1 MTNVSYSKTNSV
13 KKLYLFLF
21 FCITSITYAQNIRLE
36 GVIQDIGKS
45 PLEMANV
52 MAVNQATKAM
62 DGYAITTDK
71 GKYVLNLKP
80 NTAYVIKLSY
90 LGMQNKEVTV
100 TTLSENMV
108 QNITMESGG
117 IELDGVEIVRE
128 MPVSIKGDTIVY
140 NADSFKTG
148 EERKLEDV
156 FKKLPGFEVMAD
168 GQVQVEGKKVAKLF
182 VNGKPFMEGD
192 TKLGSKNIPSD
203 AVDKIQVM
211 RNFNEVSQ
219 MKGLENNNDD
229 IALNIKLKKGKDKF
243 WFGDVSGGLANDKGY
258 IFNPKL
264 FYYSPKTSINSIVN
278 LNTIGEVSLT
288 SADFFRITGGARN
301 TIGRSGTTLNLN
313 RNFFGL
319 SGGDNVAK
327 ASDKFGAL
335 NLNHS
340 VSKKWTLLGFAAYSA
355 TFNQSITNSER
366 GIFEPNTTNIATLEN
381 RKNKTDSKNNAF
393 IAKFGSKYK
402 ANDNFQLDYDAFF
415 RKNDQQDV
423 DNSQT
428 DFSSMNN
435 GSMVSNSNT
444 VIAFQKQAPV
454 SFNQSLNL
462 FYTQNPKST
471 WVIEMQ
477 HQYEDED
484 PFYNPQLSVNPYQN
498 STSQDPNDPSAVF
511 VNENTLNIEQ
521 SRFVKT
527 NKLDA
532 KVDYYYQISNKS
544 ILNLTVGNTNAFQ
557 TYNSSILQILE
568 DNSVNPVEQTAYN
581 NDVRYTFNDVFLGV
595 HYKFIVGKFTFNPG
609 FAIHQYNTNNQQ
621 FANPFQLNFTR
632 FLPDMFARWD
642 LKKSENVTYNFN
654 VRNGFNDV
662 NSLVEGNIF
671 TNFNSIARGNA
682 QLENSLV
689 TSHRL
694 NYSKYNLYNFTTIFG
709 NIAYTTTKNPVVNGI
724 SFQSIYSTSDRL
736 NLDAENE
743 SVNGNLFYSKSFQK
757 YYKATAGINASWN
770 KNFVLNRRVVNGNT
784 QEFIQG
790 IENVNHG
797 YNLALAT
804 QFKKYPNIDLGYR
817 INFSE
822 QASTRFTTQTPSV
835 KLNYYFLNGLNI
847 NWDYSFNRFKNETTG
862 VANNFKIMTASLNYI
877 KKDSKFEYRIQANN
891 LLNTRSRLNNTFSVN
906 GFNANENIILP
917 RFVTF
922 ILKYNI

>member
-1 MTNVSYSKTNSV
+1 MKKILLFIALVLGSISYG
-13 KKLYLFLF
+13 
-21 FCITSITYAQNIRLE
+21 QNIKVE
-36 GVIQDIGKS
+36 GVIQDISKA

-62 DGYAITTDK
+62 DAYAITTDK
-71 GKYVLNLKP
+71 GKYSLNLKP
-80 NTAYVIKLSY
+80 NSTYVIKLSY
-90 LGMQNKEVTV
+90 LGMQNKEITVVTKA
-100 TTLSENMV
+100 ENMM

-140 NADSFKTG
+140 NTDSFKTG

-168 GQVQVEGKKVAKLF
+168 GQVQVEGKKVTKLF
-182 VNGKPFMEGD
+182 VNGKPFMDGD

-203 AVDKIQVM
+203 AVDKVQVL

-243 WFGDVSGGLANDKGY
+243 WFGDVSAGLANDKGY
-258 IFNPKL
+258 IFNPKV

-278 LNTIGEVSLT
+278 LNNIGEVSLT
-288 SADFFRITGGARN
+288 SADFFRINGGARN

-327 ASDKFGAL
+327 ASDKFGTL
-335 NLNHS
+335 NINHS
-340 VSKKWTLLGFAAYSA
+340 VSKKWTLTGFAAYSS
-355 TFNQSITNSER
+355 TFNHSITNSDR

-381 RKNKTDSKNNAF
+381 RKNSTDSRNNAF
-393 IAKFGSKYK
+393 ISKVGSKYK
-402 ANDNFQLDYDAFF
+402 ANDNFQLDYDVFF

-423 DNSQT
+423 DNSQSN
-428 DFSSMNN
+428 FSSFAN
-435 GSMVSNSNT
+435 GNSFNSSNT
-444 VIAFQKQAPV
+444 VIAFQNQAPV

-462 FYTQNPKST
+462 FYTQNPKNT
-471 WVIEMQ
+471 WVIEVQ

-498 STSQDPNDPSAVF
+498 NSSQDPNDPSAVF
-511 VNENTLNIEQ
+511 VNENSLNIEQ

-527 NKLDA
+527 NKVDA
-532 KVDYYYQISNKS
+532 KADYYYQISNKS
-544 ILNLTVGNTNAFQ
+544 ILNVTAGNSNAFQ
-557 TYNSSILQILE
+557 TYNSSLLQILE
-568 DNSVNPVEQTAYN
+568 DKSVNPVEQAAYN
-581 NDVRYTFNDVFLGV
+581 NDVRYAFNDVFLGL

-609 FAIHQYNTNNQQ
+609 FSIHQYNTNNQQ
-621 FANPFQLNFTR
+621 FGTRYQLNFSR

-642 LKKSENVTYNFN
+642 LKKSENITYNFN
-654 VRNGFNDV
+654 VRNGFNDI
-662 NSLVEGNIF
+662 NSLVEGFIF
-671 TNFNSIARGNA
+671 TNFNSIARGNS
-682 QLENSLV
+682 QLQNSLV

-709 NIAYTTTKNPVVNGI
+709 NISYTTTKDPVVNGI

-743 SVNGNLFYSKSFQK
+743 NLNGNLFYSKSFKK
-757 YYKATAGINASWN
+757 YYKVTGGINAGWN
-770 KNFVLNRRVVNGNT
+770 KNFVLNRKVANGAT

-790 IENVNHG
+790 IENVNHS
-797 YNLALAT
+797 YNLAFAT

-822 QASTRFTTQTPSV
+822 QASNKFTTQTPTV
-835 KLNYYFLNGLNI
+835 KLNYYFLNGLNV
-847 NWDYSFNRFKNETTG
+847 NWDYSFNRFKNETSGLT
-862 VANNFKIMTASLNYI
+862 NDFEIMTASINYI

-891 LLNTRSRLNNTFSVN
+891 LLNTRSRLNNSFSVN
-906 GFNANENIILP
+906 GFNANETIILP

>member
-1 MTNVSYSKTNSV
+1 MKNILLFVALVLGSISYS
-13 KKLYLFLF
+13 
-21 FCITSITYAQNIRLE
+21 QNVRFE
-36 GVIQDIGKS
+36 GIIQDVGKL

-62 DGYAITTDK
+62 DAYAITTDN

-80 NTAYVIKLSY
+80 NTPYVIKLSY
-90 LGMQNKEVTV
+90 LGMQNKEITIA
-100 TTLSENMV
+100 TQSENMI
-108 QNITMESGG
+108 QNVTMESGG

-192 TKLGSKNIPSD
+192 TKLGSKNIPAD
-203 AVDKIQVM
+203 AIDKVQVL

-243 WFGDVSGGLANDKGY
+243 WFGDVSGGLANNKGY

-278 LNTIGEVSLT
+278 LNNIGEVSLT

-301 TIGRSGTTLNLN
+301 TIGRSGTTLTLN

-327 ASDKFGAL
+327 ASDKFGTL
-335 NLNHS
+335 NINHS
-340 VSKKWTLLGFAAYSA
+340 VSKKWTLTGFAAYSS
-355 TFNQSITNSER
+355 TYNQSITNSER

-381 RKNKTDSKNNAF
+381 RKNRTDARNNAF
-393 IAKFGSKYK
+393 ISKLGSKYK
-402 ANDNFQLDYDAFF
+402 ANDNFQLDYDVFF

-423 DNSQT
+423 DNSQS
-428 DFSSMNN
+428 DFSSSAN
-435 GSMVSNSNT
+435 GTPFNSSNT
-444 VIAFQKQAPV
+444 VIAFQKQAPA

-498 STSQDPNDPSAVF
+498 SSSQDPNDPSAVF
-511 VNENTLNIEQ
+511 VNESSLNIEQ

-532 KVDYYYQISNKS
+532 KVDYYYQITNKS
-544 ILNLTVGNTNAFQ
+544 IFNVTAGNTNAFQ
-557 TYNSSILQILE
+557 SYNSSILQILQ
-568 DNSVNPVEQTAYN
+568 NNTINPVEEDAYN
-581 NDVRYTFNDVFLGV
+581 NDVRYSFNDVFLGL
-595 HYKFIVGKFTFNPG
+595 HYKFIAGKFTFNPG
-609 FAIHQYNTNNQQ
+609 FSIHQYNTNNTQ
-621 FANPFQLNFTR
+621 FGNPFQLNFSR

-642 LKKSENVTYNFN
+642 LRKSENLTYNFN
-654 VRNGFNDV
+654 VKNGFNDV
-662 NSLVEGNIF
+662 NSLVEGYIF
-671 TNFNSIARGNA
+671 ASFNSIARGNA
-682 QLENSLV
+682 QLENSLI

-694 NYSKYNLYNFTTIFG
+694 SYSKYNLYNFTTIFG
-709 NIAYTTTKNPVVNGI
+709 NVAYTTTKNPVVNGI
-724 SFQSIYSTSDRL
+724 LFQSIYSTSDRL

-743 SVNGNLFYSKSFQK
+743 NLNGNLFYSKSFRK
-757 YYKATAGINASWN
+757 YYKVTGGINASWN
-770 KNFVLNRRVVNGNT
+770 KNFVLNRRSLNGNT

-790 IENVNHG
+790 IENVNHS

-822 QASTRFTTQTPSV
+822 QAANSFTTQTPTV

-891 LLNTRSRLNNTFSVN
+891 LLNTKSRLNNTFSVN

>member
-1 MTNVSYSKTNSV
+1 MKNILLFVALVLGSISYS
-13 KKLYLFLF
+13 
-21 FCITSITYAQNIRLE
+21 QNVRFE
-36 GVIQDIGKS
+36 GIIQDVGKL

-62 DGYAITTDK
+62 DAYAITTDN

-80 NTAYVIKLSY
+80 NTPYVIKLSY
-90 LGMQNKEVTV
+90 LGMQNKEITIA
-100 TTLSENMV
+100 TQSENMI
-108 QNITMESGG
+108 QNVTMESGG

-192 TKLGSKNIPSD
+192 TKLGSKNIPAD
-203 AVDKIQVM
+203 AIDKVQVL

-243 WFGDVSGGLANDKGY
+243 WFGDVSGGLANNKGY

-278 LNTIGEVSLT
+278 LNNIGEVSLT

-301 TIGRSGTTLNLN
+301 TIGRSGTTLTLN

-327 ASDKFGAL
+327 ASDKFGTL
-335 NLNHS
+335 NINHS
-340 VSKKWTLLGFAAYSA
+340 VSKKWTLTGFAAYSS
-355 TFNQSITNSER
+355 TYNQSITNSER

-381 RKNKTDSKNNAF
+381 RKNRTDARNNAF
-393 IAKFGSKYK
+393 ISKLGSKYK
-402 ANDNFQLDYDAFF
+402 ANDNFQLDYDVFF

-423 DNSQT
+423 DNSQS
-428 DFSSMNN
+428 DFSSSAN
-435 GSMVSNSNT
+435 GTPFNSSNT
-444 VIAFQKQAPV
+444 VIAFQKQAPA

-498 STSQDPNDPSAVF
+498 SSSQDPNDPSAVF
-511 VNENTLNIEQ
+511 VNESSLNIEQ

-532 KVDYYYQISNKS
+532 KVDYYYQITNKS
-544 ILNLTVGNTNAFQ
+544 IFNVTAGNTNAFQ
-557 TYNSSILQILE
+557 SYNSSILQILQ
-568 DNSVNPVEQTAYN
+568 NNTINPVEEDAYN
-581 NDVRYTFNDVFLGV
+581 NDVRYSFNDVFLGL
-595 HYKFIVGKFTFNPG
+595 HYKFIAGKFTFNPG
-609 FAIHQYNTNNQQ
+609 FSIHQYNTNNTQ
-621 FANPFQLNFTR
+621 FGNPFQLNFSR

-642 LKKSENVTYNFN
+642 LRKSENLTYNFN
-654 VRNGFNDV
+654 VKNGFNDV
-662 NSLVEGNIF
+662 NSLVEGYIF
-671 TNFNSIARGNA
+671 ASFNSIARGNA
-682 QLENSLV
+682 QLENSLI

-694 NYSKYNLYNFTTIFG
+694 SYSKYNLYNFTTIFG
-709 NIAYTTTKNPVVNGI
+709 NVAYTTTKNPVVNGI
-724 SFQSIYSTSDRL
+724 LFQSIYSTSDRL

-743 SVNGNLFYSKSFQK
+743 NLNGNLFYSKSFQK
-757 YYKATAGINASWN
+757 YYKVTGGINASWN
-770 KNFVLNRRVVNGNT
+770 KNFVLNRRSLNGNT

-790 IENVNHG
+790 IENVNHS

-822 QASTRFTTQTPSV
+822 QAANSFTTQTPTV

-891 LLNTRSRLNNTFSVN
+891 LLNTKSRLNNTFSVN

>member
-1 MTNVSYSKTNSV
+1 M
-13 KKLYLFLF
+13 KKIFLFLLLF
-21 FCITSITYAQNIRLE
+21 ACSVSFAQTVKLE
-36 GVIQDIGKS
+36 GLVTDSKS
-45 PLEMANV
+45 GVLEMANV
-52 MAVNQATKAM
+52 MAVNQTTKAM
-62 DGYAITTDK
+62 DAYAITTDK
-71 GKYVLNLKP
+71 GKYVLNLKS
-80 NTAYVIKLSY
+80 NTNYVIKLSY
-90 LGMQNKEVTV
+90 LGMQNKEITVVTKA
-100 TTLSENMV
+100 ENMM

-140 NADSFKTG
+140 NTDSFKTG

-168 GQVQVEGKKVAKLF
+168 GQVQVEGKKVTKLF
-182 VNGKPFMEGD
+182 VNGKPFMDGD

-203 AVDKIQVM
+203 AVDKVQVL

-243 WFGDVSGGLANDKGY
+243 WFGDVSAGLANNKGY
-258 IFNPKL
+258 VFNPKV

-278 LNTIGEVSLT
+278 LNNIGEVSLT
-288 SADFFRITGGARN
+288 SADFFRINGGARN
-301 TIGRSGTTLNLN
+301 TIGRSGTSLNLN

-327 ASDKFGAL
+327 ANDKFGTL
-335 NLNHS
+335 NVNHS
-340 VSKKWTLLGFAAYSA
+340 VSKKWTLTGFAAYSS
-355 TFNQSITNSER
+355 TFNQSITNSDR

-381 RKNKTDSKNNAF
+381 RKNKTDSRNNAF
-393 IAKFGSKYK
+393 ISKVGSKYK
-402 ANDNFQLDYDAFF
+402 ANDNFQLDYDVFF

-423 DNSQT
+423 NNSQSN
-428 DFSSMNN
+428 FSSFAN
-435 GSMVSNSNT
+435 GSSFSSSNT
-444 VIAFQKQAPV
+444 VMAFQNQAPV

-471 WVIEMQ
+471 WVIEVQ

-498 STSQDPNDPSAVF
+498 SSSQDPNDPSAVF
-511 VNENTLNIEQ
+511 VNENSLNIEQ

-527 NKLDA
+527 NKVDA
-532 KVDYYYQISNKS
+532 KADYYYQISNKS
-544 ILNLTVGNTNAFQ
+544 ILNVTAGNSNAFQ
-557 TYNSSILQILE
+557 TYNSSLLQILE
-568 DNSVNPVEQTAYN
+568 DKSVNPVEQAAYN
-581 NDVRYTFNDVFLGV
+581 NDVRYAFNDVFLGL
-595 HYKFIVGKFTFNPG
+595 HYKFMVGKFTFNPG
-609 FAIHQYNTNNQQ
+609 FSVHQYNTNNQQ
-621 FANPFQLNFTR
+621 LGNPYQLNFSR

-642 LKKSENVTYNFN
+642 LKKSENITYNFN
-654 VRNGFNDV
+654 VQNGFNDI
-662 NSLVEGNIF
+662 NSLVEGYIF
-671 TNFNSIARGNA
+671 TNFNSIAKGNS
-682 QLENSLV
+682 QLQNSLV

-709 NIAYTTTKNPVVNGI
+709 NISYTTTKDPVVNGI

-743 SVNGNLFYSKSFQK
+743 NLNGNLFYSKSFKK
-757 YYKATAGINASWN
+757 YYKVTGGVNASWN
-770 KNFVLNRRVVNGNT
+770 KNFVLNRRVANGTT

-790 IENVNHG
+790 IENVNHS
-797 YNLALAT
+797 YNLAFAT

-822 QASTRFTTQTPSV
+822 QASNKFITQTPTV
-835 KLNYYFLNGLNI
+835 KLNYYFLNGLNV

-862 VANNFKIMTASLNYI
+862 LTNDFEIMTASLNYI

-891 LLNTRSRLNNTFSVN
+891 LLNTRSRLNNSFSVN
-906 GFNANENIILP
+906 GFNANETIILP

>member
-1 MTNVSYSKTNSV
+1 MKNILLFVALVLGSISYS
-13 KKLYLFLF
+13 
-21 FCITSITYAQNIRLE
+21 QNVRFE
-36 GVIQDIGKS
+36 GIIQDVGKL

-62 DGYAITTDK
+62 DAYAITTDN

-80 NTAYVIKLSY
+80 NTPYVIKLSY
-90 LGMQNKEVTV
+90 LGMQNKEITIA
-100 TTLSENMV
+100 TQSENMI
-108 QNITMESGG
+108 QNVTMESGG

-192 TKLGSKNIPSD
+192 TKLGSKNIPAD
-203 AVDKIQVM
+203 AIDKVQVL

-243 WFGDVSGGLANDKGY
+243 WFGDVSGGLANNKGY

-278 LNTIGEVSLT
+278 LNNIGEVSLT

-301 TIGRSGTTLNLN
+301 TIGRSGTTLTLN

-327 ASDKFGAL
+327 ASDKFGTL
-335 NLNHS
+335 NINHS
-340 VSKKWTLLGFAAYSA
+340 VSKKWTLTGFAAYSS
-355 TFNQSITNSER
+355 TYNQSITNSER

-381 RKNKTDSKNNAF
+381 RKNRTDARNNAF
-393 IAKFGSKYK
+393 ISKLGSKYK
-402 ANDNFQLDYDAFF
+402 ANDNFQLDYDVFF

-423 DNSQT
+423 DNSQS
-428 DFSSMNN
+428 DFSSSAN
-435 GSMVSNSNT
+435 GTPFNSSNT
-444 VIAFQKQAPV
+444 VIAFQKQAPA

-498 STSQDPNDPSAVF
+498 SSSQDPNDPSAVF
-511 VNENTLNIEQ
+511 VNESSLNIEQ

-532 KVDYYYQISNKS
+532 KVDYYYQITNKS
-544 ILNLTVGNTNAFQ
+544 IFNVTAGNTNAFQ
-557 TYNSSILQILE
+557 SYNSSILQILQ
-568 DNSVNPVEQTAYN
+568 NNTINPVEEDAYN
-581 NDVRYTFNDVFLGV
+581 NDVRYSFNDVFLGL
-595 HYKFIVGKFTFNPG
+595 HYKFIAGKFTFNPG
-609 FAIHQYNTNNQQ
+609 FSIHQYNTNNTQ
-621 FANPFQLNFTR
+621 FGNPFQLNFSR

-642 LKKSENVTYNFN
+642 LRKSENLTYNFN
-654 VRNGFNDV
+654 VKNGFNDV
-662 NSLVEGNIF
+662 NSLVEGYIF
-671 TNFNSIARGNA
+671 ASFNSIARGNA
-682 QLENSLV
+682 QLENSLI

-694 NYSKYNLYNFTTIFG
+694 SYSKYNLYNFTTIFG
-709 NIAYTTTKNPVVNGI
+709 NVAYTTTKNPVVNGI
-724 SFQSIYSTSDRL
+724 LFQSIYSTSDRL

-743 SVNGNLFYSKSFQK
+743 NLNGNLFYSKSFQK
-757 YYKATAGINASWN
+757 YYKVTGGINASWN
-770 KNFVLNRRVVNGNT
+770 KNFVLNRRLINGNT

-790 IENVNHG
+790 IENVNHS

-822 QASTRFTTQTPSV
+822 QAANSFTTQTPTV

-891 LLNTRSRLNNTFSVN
+891 LLNTKSRLNNTFSVN

>member
-1 MTNVSYSKTNSV
+1 MKNILLFVILFLASISYS
-13 KKLYLFLF
+13 
-21 FCITSITYAQNIRLE
+21 QNIRFE
-36 GVIQDIGKS
+36 GLILDNARM

-62 DGYAITTDK
+62 DAYAITTDK
-71 GKYVLNLKP
+71 GKFVLNLKG
-80 NTAYVIKLSY
+80 NTDYVIKLSY
-90 LGMQNKEVTV
+90 IGMQNKEVAV
-100 TTLSENMV
+100 TTQVENII
-108 QNITMESGG
+108 QNITMEAGG

-128 MPVSIKGDTIVY
+128 MPVSIKGDTIIY

-156 FKKLPGFEVMAD
+156 FKKLPGFEVLAD
-168 GQVQVEGKKVAKLF
+168 GQIQVEGKRVAKLF
-182 VNGKPFMEGD
+182 VDGKPFMEGD

-203 AVDKIQVM
+203 AVDKIQVL

-229 IALNIKLKKGKDKF
+229 IALNIRLKKGKDKF

-258 IFNPKL
+258 IINPKL

-278 LNTIGEVSLT
+278 FNNIGEVSLT

-301 TIGRSGTTLNLN
+301 TIGRSGTTLTLN

-327 ASDKFGAL
+327 ASDKFGTL
-335 NLNHS
+335 NINQS
-340 VSKKWTLLGFAAYSA
+340 FSKKWNVTGFAAYSS
-355 TFNQSITNSER
+355 TFNRSITNSER
-366 GIFEPNTTNIATLEN
+366 AIFQPNTTEIATLEN
-381 RKNKTDSKNNAF
+381 RNNRTDSRNNAF
-393 IAKFGSKYK
+393 ISKLGSKYK
-402 ANDNFQLDYDAFF
+402 ANDNFQLDYDVFF
-415 RKNDQQDV
+415 RKNGQEEN

-428 DFSSMNN
+428 NFNSINN
-435 GSMVSNSNT
+435 GTTFNSSNS
-444 VIAFQKQAPV
+444 IISFQKQDPV
-454 SFNQSLNL
+454 AFNQSLNL
-462 FYTQNPKST
+462 FYTQSPKST

-498 STSQDPNDPSAVF
+498 STSSNPDDPSNIF
-511 VNENTLNIEQ
+511 VNENTLNIQQ

-527 NKLDA
+527 NKIDA
-532 KVDYYYQISNKS
+532 KIDYYYQVSNKS
-544 ILNLTVGNTNAFQ
+544 IFNVTLGNTNAFQ
-557 TYNSSILQILE
+557 SYNSSILQILQ
-568 DNSVNPVEQTAYN
+568 DNTVNPIEQEAYN
-581 NDVRYTFNDVFLGV
+581 NDVRYNFNDLFLGL
-595 HYKFIVGKFTFNPG
+595 HYKFILGKFTFNPG
-609 FAIHQYNTNNQQ
+609 FSVHQYNTNNSQ
-621 FANPFQLNFTR
+621 FSTPFQLNFSR

-642 LKKSENVTYNFN
+642 LKKSENLTYNFN
-654 VRNGFNDV
+654 VKNGFNDV
-662 NSLVEGNIF
+662 NSLVEGYIF
-671 TNFNSIARGNA
+671 TNFNSIARGNS

-689 TSHRL
+689 TTHRL
-694 NYSKYNLYNFTTIFG
+694 AYSKYNLYNFTTIFG
-709 NIAYTTTKNPVVNGI
+709 NVAYTTTKNPVVNGI
-724 SFQSIYSTSDRL
+724 LFQSIYSTSDRL

-743 SVNGNLFYSKSFQK
+743 NLNGNLFYSKSFKK
-757 YYKATAGINASWN
+757 YYKVTGGINASWN
-770 KNFVLNRRVVNGNT
+770 KNFVLNRRLISGNV

-822 QASTRFTTQTPSV
+822 QAATIFTTQTPNV

-862 VANNFKIMTASLNYI
+862 IANNFKIMTASLNYI
-877 KKDSKFEYRIQANN
+877 KKDTKFEYRIQANN
-891 LLNTRSRLNNTFSVN
+891 LLNTRSRLNNTFNVN
-906 GFNANENIILP
+906 GYNASENFILP
-917 RFVTF
+917 RFVTL

>member
-1 MTNVSYSKTNSV
+1 MKNILLVLMLFFVSFSYS
-13 KKLYLFLF
+13 
-21 FCITSITYAQNIRLE
+21 QNIRFE
-36 GVIQDIGKS
+36 GLILDDKKM

-62 DGYAITTDK
+62 DAYAITTDK
-71 GKYVLNLKP
+71 GKFVLNLKAK
-80 NTAYVIKLSY
+80 TDYIIKLSY
-90 LGMQNKEVTV
+90 IGMKNKEVAI
-100 TTLSENMV
+100 TTLAENLI
-108 QNITMESGG
+108 QNITMEAGG

-128 MPVSIKGDTIVY
+128 MPVSIKGDTIIY

-156 FKKLPGFEVMAD
+156 FKKLPGFEVLPD
-168 GQVQVEGKKVAKLF
+168 GQIQVEGKKVAKLF
-182 VNGKPFMEGD
+182 VDGKPFMEGD

-243 WFGDVSGGLANDKGY
+243 WFGDVSGGVANDKGY
-258 IFNPKL
+258 IINPKL

-278 LNTIGEVSLT
+278 FNNIGEISLT

-301 TIGRSGTTLNLN
+301 TIGRSGTTLTLN

-327 ASDKFGAL
+327 ASDKFGTL
-335 NLNHS
+335 NINQS
-340 VSKKWTLLGFAAYSA
+340 FSKKWNVTGFAAYSS
-355 TFNQSITNSER
+355 TFNRSITNSER
-366 GIFEPNTTNIATLEN
+366 AIFQPNTTEIATLEN
-381 RKNKTDSKNNAF
+381 RNNRTDSRNNAF
-393 IAKFGSKYK
+393 ISKLGSKYK
-402 ANDNFQLDYDAFF
+402 ASDNFQLDYDVFF
-415 RKNDQQDV
+415 RKNGQEEN

-428 DFSSMNN
+428 NFNSINN
-435 GSMVSNSNT
+435 GVAFNSSNS
-444 VIAFQKQAPV
+444 IISFQKQDPIA
-454 SFNQSLNL
+454 FNQSLNL
-462 FYTQNPKST
+462 FYTQSPKST

-498 STSQDPNDPSAVF
+498 STSSNPDDPSNIF
-511 VNENTLNIEQ
+511 INENALNIQQ

-527 NKLDA
+527 NKIDA
-532 KVDYYYQISNKS
+532 KIDYYFQVSNKS
-544 ILNLTVGNTNAFQ
+544 IFNVTLGNTNAFQ
-557 TYNSSILQILE
+557 SYNSSILQILE
-568 DNSVNPVEQTAYN
+568 GNTVNPVEQNAYN
-581 NDVRYTFNDVFLGV
+581 NDVRYNFNDLFLGL
-595 HYKFIVGKFTFNPG
+595 HYKFILGKFTFNPG
-609 FAIHQYNTNNQQ
+609 FSVHQYNTNNTQ
-621 FANPFQLNFTR
+621 FSTPFQLNFSR

-642 LKKSENVTYNFN
+642 LKKSENLTYNFN
-654 VRNGFNDV
+654 VKNGFNDV
-662 NSLVEGNIF
+662 NSLVEGYIF
-671 TNFNSIARGNA
+671 TNFNSIARGNS

-689 TSHRL
+689 TTHRL
-694 NYSKYNLYNFTTIFG
+694 AYSKYNLYNFVTIFG
-709 NIAYTTTKNPVVNGI
+709 NVAYTTTKNPVVNGI
-724 SFQSIYSTSDRL
+724 LFQSIYSTSDRL

-743 SVNGNLFYSKSFQK
+743 NLNGNLFYSKSFKK
-757 YYKATAGINASWN
+757 YYKVTGGINASWN
-770 KNFVLNRRVVNGNT
+770 KNFVLNRRLISGNV

-804 QFKKYPNIDLGYR
+804 QYKKYPNIDLGYR

-822 QASTRFTTQTPSV
+822 QAATLFTTQTPNV
-835 KLNYYFLNGLNI
+835 KLNYYFLNGLNV

-891 LLNTRSRLNNTFSVN
+891 LLNTRSRLNNTFNVN
-906 GFNANENIILP
+906 GYNASENVILP

>member
-1 MTNVSYSKTNSV
+1 MRKILVLIALVVVSIS
-13 KKLYLFLF
+13 
-21 FCITSITYAQNIRLE
+21 YAQNIRVE
-36 GVIQDIGKS
+36 GVVQDKAKL

-52 MAVNQATKAM
+52 MAVNQTTKAM
-62 DGYAITTDK
+62 DAYTITTDK
-71 GKYVLNLKP
+71 GKFTLNLKA
-80 NTAYVIKLSY
+80 NTTYVIKLSY

-100 TTLSENMV
+100 TTLAENME

-140 NADSFKTG
+140 NTDSFKTG

-168 GQVQVEGKKVAKLF
+168 GQVQVEGKKVSKLF

-203 AVDKIQVM
+203 AVDKVQVL

-229 IALNIKLKKGKDKF
+229 IAINIKLKKGKDKF
-243 WFGDVSGGLANDKGY
+243 WFGDVSAGLANDKGY
-258 IFNPKL
+258 IFNPKI

-278 LNTIGEVSLT
+278 LNNIGEVSLT
-288 SADFFRITGGARN
+288 SQDFFRITGGARN
-301 TIGRSGTTLNLN
+301 TIGRNGTTLTLN

-340 VSKKWTLLGFAAYSA
+340 VSKKWTLSGFAAYSS

-415 RKNDQQDV
+415 RKNDQQDI

-428 DFSSMNN
+428 NFSSMNN
-435 GSMVSNSNT
+435 GSMLSNSNT
-444 VIAFQKQAPV
+444 VIAFQKQAPA

-462 FYTQNPKST
+462 FFTQNPKST
-471 WVIEMQ
+471 WVLEMQ

-498 STSQDPNDPSAVF
+498 ATSQNPNDPSAVF
-511 VNENTLNIEQ
+511 INEKTLNIEQ
-521 SRFVKT
+521 SRFVTT

-532 KVDYYYQISNKS
+532 KIDYFYQISNKS
-544 ILNLTVGNTNAFQ
+544 ILNVTAGNTNAFQ
-557 TYNSSILQILE
+557 SYNSSILQILQ
-568 DNSVNPVEQTAYN
+568 DQTVNPVEQAAYN
-581 NDVRYTFNDVFLGV
+581 NDVRYRFNDVFLGL
-595 HYKFIVGKFTFNPG
+595 HYKFIAGKFTFNPG
-609 FAIHQYNTNNQQ
+609 FSVHQYNTTNEQ
-621 FANPFQLNFTR
+621 FGTPFRLNFNR
-632 FLPDMFARWD
+632 LLPDMFARWD
-642 LKKSENVTYNFN
+642 LKKSENLTYNFN
-654 VRNGFNDV
+654 VKNGFNDV
-662 NSLVEGNIF
+662 NALVEGYVF
-671 TNFNSIARGNA
+671 TNFNSIARGNS
-682 QLENSLV
+682 QLENSLI

-709 NIAYTTTKNPVVNGI
+709 GIGYTNTKNPVVNGI
-724 SFQSIYSTSDRL
+724 LFQSIYSTSDRL

-743 SVNGNLFYSKSFQK
+743 NLNGNAFYSKSFQK
-757 YYKATAGINASWN
+757 YYKLTAGINANWN
-770 KNFVLNRRVVNGNT
+770 RNFVLNRRLVNGNT

-797 YNLALAT
+797 YNLAFAT
-804 QFKKYPNIDLGYR
+804 QFKKYPNVDLGYR

-822 QASTRFTTQTPSV
+822 QAANRFTTQTPTV
-835 KLNYYFLNGLNI
+835 KLNYYFLNGLNV
-847 NWDYSFNRFKNETTG
+847 NWDYAFNRFKNEKTG
-862 VANNFKIMTASLNYI
+862 LANDFKIMTASLNYI
-877 KKDSKFEYRIQANN
+877 KKDAKFEYRIQANN
-891 LLNTRSRLNNTFSVN
+891 LLNTRSRLNNSFNVN

-922 ILKYNI
+922 VVKYNL

>member
-1 MTNVSYSKTNSV
+1 M
-13 KKLYLFLF
+13 KKIFLFLLLF
-21 FCITSITYAQNIRLE
+21 ACSVSFAQTVKLE
-36 GVIQDIGKS
+36 GLVTDSKS
-45 PLEMANV
+45 GVLEMANV
-52 MAVNQATKAM
+52 MAVNQTTKAM
-62 DGYAITTDK
+62 DAYAITTDK
-71 GKYVLNLKP
+71 GKYVLNLKS
-80 NTAYVIKLSY
+80 NTNYVIKLSY
-90 LGMQNKEVTV
+90 LGMQNKEITVVTKA
-100 TTLSENMV
+100 ENMM

-140 NADSFKTG
+140 NTDSFKTG

-168 GQVQVEGKKVAKLF
+168 GQVQVEGKKVTKLF
-182 VNGKPFMEGD
+182 VNGKPFMDGD

-203 AVDKIQVM
+203 AVDKVQVL

-243 WFGDVSGGLANDKGY
+243 WFGDVSAGLANNKGY
-258 IFNPKL
+258 VFNPKV

-278 LNTIGEVSLT
+278 LNNIGEVSLT
-288 SADFFRITGGARN
+288 SADFFRINGGARN
-301 TIGRSGTTLNLN
+301 TIGRSGTSLNLN

-327 ASDKFGAL
+327 ANDKFGTL
-335 NLNHS
+335 NVNHS
-340 VSKKWTLLGFAAYSA
+340 VSKKWTLTGFAAYSS
-355 TFNQSITNSER
+355 TFNQSITNSDR

-381 RKNKTDSKNNAF
+381 RKNKTDSRNNAF
-393 IAKFGSKYK
+393 ISKVGSKYK
-402 ANDNFQLDYDAFF
+402 ANDNFQLDYDVFF

-423 DNSQT
+423 NNSQSN
-428 DFSSMNN
+428 FSSFAN
-435 GSMVSNSNT
+435 GSSFSSSNT
-444 VIAFQKQAPV
+444 VMAFQNQAPV

-471 WVIEMQ
+471 WVIEVQ

-498 STSQDPNDPSAVF
+498 SSSQDPNDPSAVF
-511 VNENTLNIEQ
+511 VNENSLNIEQ

-527 NKLDA
+527 NKVDA
-532 KVDYYYQISNKS
+532 KADYYYQISNKS
-544 ILNLTVGNTNAFQ
+544 ILNVTAGNSNAFQ
-557 TYNSSILQILE
+557 TYNSSLLQILE
-568 DNSVNPVEQTAYN
+568 DKSVNPVEQAAYN
-581 NDVRYTFNDVFLGV
+581 NDVRYAFNDVFLGL
-595 HYKFIVGKFTFNPG
+595 HYKFMVGKFTFNPG
-609 FAIHQYNTNNQQ
+609 FSVHQYNTNNQQ
-621 FANPFQLNFTR
+621 LGNPYQLNFSR

-642 LKKSENVTYNFN
+642 LKKSENITYNFN
-654 VRNGFNDV
+654 VQNGFNDI
-662 NSLVEGNIF
+662 NSLVEGYIF
-671 TNFNSIARGNA
+671 TNFNSIAKGNS
-682 QLENSLV
+682 QLQNSLV

-709 NIAYTTTKNPVVNGI
+709 NISYTTTKDPVVNGI

-743 SVNGNLFYSKSFQK
+743 NLNGNLFYSKSFKK
-757 YYKATAGINASWN
+757 YYKVTGGVNASWN
-770 KNFVLNRRVVNGNT
+770 KNFVLNRRVTSGTT

-790 IENVNHG
+790 IENVNHS
-797 YNLALAT
+797 YNLAFAT

-822 QASTRFTTQTPSV
+822 QASNKFITQTPTV
-835 KLNYYFLNGLNI
+835 KLNYYFLNGLNV

-862 VANNFKIMTASLNYI
+862 LTNDFEIMTASLNYI

-891 LLNTRSRLNNTFSVN
+891 LLNTRSRLNNSFSVN
-906 GFNANENIILP
+906 GFNANETIILP

>member
-1 MTNVSYSKTNSV
+1 MKNILLFVALVLGSISYS
-13 KKLYLFLF
+13 
-21 FCITSITYAQNIRLE
+21 QNVRFE
-36 GVIQDIGKS
+36 GIIQDVGKL

-62 DGYAITTDK
+62 DAYAITTDN

-80 NTAYVIKLSY
+80 NTPYVIKLSY
-90 LGMQNKEVTV
+90 LGMQNKEITIA
-100 TTLSENMV
+100 TQSENMI
-108 QNITMESGG
+108 QNVTMESGG

-192 TKLGSKNIPSD
+192 TKLGSKNIPAD
-203 AVDKIQVM
+203 AIDKVQVL

-243 WFGDVSGGLANDKGY
+243 WFGDVSGGLANNKGY

-278 LNTIGEVSLT
+278 LNNIGEVSLT

-301 TIGRSGTTLNLN
+301 TIGRSGTTLTVN

-327 ASDKFGAL
+327 ASDKFGTL
-335 NLNHS
+335 NINHS
-340 VSKKWTLLGFAAYSA
+340 VSKKWTLTGFAAYSS
-355 TFNQSITNSER
+355 TYNQSITNSER

-381 RKNKTDSKNNAF
+381 RKNRTDARNNAF
-393 IAKFGSKYK
+393 ISKLGSKYK
-402 ANDNFQLDYDAFF
+402 ANDNFQLDYDVFF

-423 DNSQT
+423 DNSQS
-428 DFSSMNN
+428 DFSSSAN
-435 GSMVSNSNT
+435 GTPFNSSNT
-444 VIAFQKQAPV
+444 VIAFQKQAPA

-498 STSQDPNDPSAVF
+498 SSSQDPNDPSAVF
-511 VNENTLNIEQ
+511 VNESSLNIEQ

-532 KVDYYYQISNKS
+532 KVDYYYQITNKS
-544 ILNLTVGNTNAFQ
+544 IFNVTAGNTNAFQ
-557 TYNSSILQILE
+557 SYNSSILQILQ
-568 DNSVNPVEQTAYN
+568 NNTINPVEEDAYN
-581 NDVRYTFNDVFLGV
+581 NDVRYSFNDVFLGL
-595 HYKFIVGKFTFNPG
+595 HYKFIAGKFTFNPG
-609 FAIHQYNTNNQQ
+609 FSIHQYNTNNTQ
-621 FANPFQLNFTR
+621 FGNPFQLNFSR

-642 LKKSENVTYNFN
+642 LRKSENLTYNFN
-654 VRNGFNDV
+654 VKNGFNDV
-662 NSLVEGNIF
+662 NSLVEGYIF
-671 TNFNSIARGNA
+671 ASFNSIARGNA
-682 QLENSLV
+682 QLENSLI

-694 NYSKYNLYNFTTIFG
+694 SYSKYNLYNFTTIFG
-709 NIAYTTTKNPVVNGI
+709 NVAYTTTKNPVVNGI
-724 SFQSIYSTSDRL
+724 LYQSIYSTSDRL

-743 SVNGNLFYSKSFQK
+743 NLNGNLFYSKSFRK
-757 YYKATAGINASWN
+757 YYKVTGGINASWN
-770 KNFVLNRRVVNGNT
+770 KNFVLNRRSLNGNT

-790 IENVNHG
+790 IENVNHS

-822 QASTRFTTQTPSV
+822 QAANSFTTQTPTV

-891 LLNTRSRLNNTFSVN
+891 LLDTKSRLNNTFSVN

>member
-1 MTNVSYSKTNSV
+1 MKNILLVVMLFFVSFSYS
-13 KKLYLFLF
+13 
-21 FCITSITYAQNIRLE
+21 QNIRFE
-36 GVIQDIGKS
+36 GLILDDKKM

-52 MAVNQATKAM
+52 MAVNQSTKAM
-62 DGYAITTDK
+62 DAYAITTDK
-71 GKYVLNLKP
+71 GKFVLNLKAK
-80 NTAYVIKLSY
+80 TDYIIKLSY
-90 LGMQNKEVTV
+90 IGMKNKEVAI
-100 TTLSENMV
+100 TTLAENLI
-108 QNITMESGG
+108 QNITMEAGG

-128 MPVSIKGDTIVY
+128 MPVSIKGDTIIY

-156 FKKLPGFEVMAD
+156 FKKLPGFEVLPD
-168 GQVQVEGKKVAKLF
+168 GQIQVEGKKVAKLF
-182 VNGKPFMEGD
+182 VDGKPFMEGD

-258 IFNPKL
+258 IINPKL

-278 LNTIGEVSLT
+278 FNNIGEISLT

-301 TIGRSGTTLNLN
+301 TIGRSGTTLTLN

-327 ASDKFGAL
+327 ASDKFGTL
-335 NLNHS
+335 NINQS
-340 VSKKWTLLGFAAYSA
+340 FSKKWNVTGFAAYSS
-355 TFNQSITNSER
+355 TFNRSITNSER
-366 GIFEPNTTNIATLEN
+366 AIFQPNTTEIATLEN
-381 RKNKTDSKNNAF
+381 RNNRTDSRNNAF
-393 IAKFGSKYK
+393 ISKLGSKYK
-402 ANDNFQLDYDAFF
+402 ASDNFQLDYDVFF
-415 RKNDQQDV
+415 RKNGQEEN

-428 DFSSMNN
+428 NFNSINN
-435 GSMVSNSNT
+435 GVAFNSSNS
-444 VIAFQKQAPV
+444 IISFQKQDPIA
-454 SFNQSLNL
+454 FNQSLNL
-462 FYTQNPKST
+462 FYTQSPKST

-498 STSQDPNDPSAVF
+498 STSSNPDDPSNIF
-511 VNENTLNIEQ
+511 INENALNIQQ

-527 NKLDA
+527 NKIDA
-532 KVDYYYQISNKS
+532 KIDYYFQVSNKS
-544 ILNLTVGNTNAFQ
+544 IFNVTLGNTNAFQ
-557 TYNSSILQILE
+557 SYNSSILQILE
-568 DNSVNPVEQTAYN
+568 GNTVNPIEQNAYN
-581 NDVRYTFNDVFLGV
+581 NDVRYNFNDLFLGL
-595 HYKFIVGKFTFNPG
+595 HYKFILGKFTFNPG
-609 FAIHQYNTNNQQ
+609 FSVHQYNTNNTQ
-621 FANPFQLNFTR
+621 FSTPFQLNFSR

-642 LKKSENVTYNFN
+642 LKKSENLTYNFN
-654 VRNGFNDV
+654 VKNGFNDV
-662 NSLVEGNIF
+662 NSLVEGYIF
-671 TNFNSIARGNA
+671 TNFNSIARGNS

-689 TSHRL
+689 TTHRL
-694 NYSKYNLYNFTTIFG
+694 AYSKYNLYNFVTIFG
-709 NIAYTTTKNPVVNGI
+709 NVAYTTTKNPVVNGI
-724 SFQSIYSTSDRL
+724 LFQSIYSTSDRL

-743 SVNGNLFYSKSFQK
+743 NLNGNLFYSKSFKK
-757 YYKATAGINASWN
+757 YYKVTGGINASWN
-770 KNFVLNRRVVNGNT
+770 KNFVLNRRLISGNV

-804 QFKKYPNIDLGYR
+804 QYKKYPNIDLGYR

-822 QASTRFTTQTPSV
+822 QAATLFTTQTPNV
-835 KLNYYFLNGLNI
+835 KLNYYFLNGLNV

-891 LLNTRSRLNNTFSVN
+891 LLNTRSRLNNTFNVN
-906 GFNANENIILP
+906 GYNANENVILP

>member
-1 MTNVSYSKTNSV
+1 MKNILLFVALVLGSISYS
-13 KKLYLFLF
+13 
-21 FCITSITYAQNIRLE
+21 QNVRFE
-36 GVIQDIGKS
+36 GIIQDVGKL

-62 DGYAITTDK
+62 DAYAITTDN

-80 NTAYVIKLSY
+80 NTPYVIKLSY
-90 LGMQNKEVTV
+90 LGMQNKEITIA
-100 TTLSENMV
+100 TQSENMI
-108 QNITMESGG
+108 QNVTMESGG

-192 TKLGSKNIPSD
+192 TKLGSKNIPAD
-203 AVDKIQVM
+203 AIDKVQVL

-243 WFGDVSGGLANDKGY
+243 WFGDVSGGLANNKGY

-278 LNTIGEVSLT
+278 LNNIGEVSLT

-301 TIGRSGTTLNLN
+301 TIGRSGTTLTLN

-327 ASDKFGAL
+327 ASDKFGTL
-335 NLNHS
+335 NINHS
-340 VSKKWTLLGFAAYSA
+340 VSKKWTLTGFAAYSS
-355 TFNQSITNSER
+355 TYNQSITNSER

-381 RKNKTDSKNNAF
+381 RKNRTDSRNNAF
-393 IAKFGSKYK
+393 ISKLGSKYK
-402 ANDNFQLDYDAFF
+402 ANDNFQLDYDVFF

-423 DNSQT
+423 DNSQS
-428 DFSSMNN
+428 DFSSSAN
-435 GSMVSNSNT
+435 GTPFNSSNT
-444 VIAFQKQAPV
+444 VIAFQKQAPA

-498 STSQDPNDPSAVF
+498 SSSQDPNDPSAVF
-511 VNENTLNIEQ
+511 VNESSLNIEQ

-527 NKLDA
+527 NKFDA
-532 KVDYYYQISNKS
+532 KVDYYYQITNKS
-544 ILNLTVGNTNAFQ
+544 IFNVTAGNTNAFQ
-557 TYNSSILQILE
+557 SYNSSILQILQ
-568 DNSVNPVEQTAYN
+568 NNTINPVEEDAYN
-581 NDVRYTFNDVFLGV
+581 NDVRYSFNDVFLGL
-595 HYKFIVGKFTFNPG
+595 HYKFIAGKFTFNPG
-609 FAIHQYNTNNQQ
+609 FSIHQYNTNNTQ
-621 FANPFQLNFTR
+621 FGNPFQLNFSR

-642 LKKSENVTYNFN
+642 LKKSENLTYNFN
-654 VRNGFNDV
+654 VKNGFNDV
-662 NSLVEGNIF
+662 NSLVEGYIF

-682 QLENSLV
+682 QLENSLI

-694 NYSKYNLYNFTTIFG
+694 SYSKYNLYNFTTIFG
-709 NIAYTTTKNPVVNGI
+709 NVSYTTTKNPVVNGI
-724 SFQSIYSTSDRL
+724 LFQSIYSTSDRL

-743 SVNGNLFYSKSFQK
+743 NLNGNLFYSKSFQK
-757 YYKATAGINASWN
+757 YYKVTGGINASWN
-770 KNFVLNRRVVNGNT
+770 KNFVLNRRSLNGNT

-790 IENVNHG
+790 IENVNHS

-822 QASTRFTTQTPSV
+822 QAANSFTTQTPTV

-891 LLNTRSRLNNTFSVN
+891 LLDTKSRLNNTFSVN

>member
-1 MTNVSYSKTNSV
+1 MKNILFVIMLFFVSFSYS
-13 KKLYLFLF
+13 
-21 FCITSITYAQNIRLE
+21 QNIRFE
-36 GVIQDIGKS
+36 GLILDDKKM

-52 MAVNQATKAM
+52 MAVNQSTKAM
-62 DGYAITTDK
+62 DAYAITTDK
-71 GKYVLNLKP
+71 GKFVLNLKAK
-80 NTAYVIKLSY
+80 TDYIIKLSY
-90 LGMQNKEVTV
+90 IGMKNKEVAI
-100 TTLSENMV
+100 TTLAENLI
-108 QNITMESGG
+108 QNITMEAGG

-128 MPVSIKGDTIVY
+128 MPVSIKGDTIIY

-156 FKKLPGFEVMAD
+156 FKKLPGFEVLPD
-168 GQVQVEGKKVAKLF
+168 GQIQVEGKKVAKLF
-182 VNGKPFMEGD
+182 VDGKPFMEGD
-192 TKLGSKNIPSD
+192 TQLGSKNIPSD

-243 WFGDVSGGLANDKGY
+243 WFGDVSGGVANDKGY
-258 IFNPKL
+258 IINPKL

-278 LNTIGEVSLT
+278 FNNIGEVSLT

-301 TIGRSGTTLNLN
+301 TIGRSGTTLTLN

-327 ASDKFGAL
+327 ASDKFGTL
-335 NLNHS
+335 NINQS
-340 VSKKWTLLGFAAYSA
+340 FSKKWNVTGFAAYSS
-355 TFNQSITNSER
+355 TFNRSITNSER
-366 GIFEPNTTNIATLEN
+366 AIFQPNTTEIATLEN
-381 RKNKTDSKNNAF
+381 RNNRTDSRNNAF
-393 IAKFGSKYK
+393 ISKLGSKYK
-402 ANDNFQLDYDAFF
+402 ASDNFQLDYDVFF
-415 RKNDQQDV
+415 RKNGQEEN

-428 DFSSMNN
+428 NFNSINN
-435 GSMVSNSNT
+435 GVAFNSSNS
-444 VIAFQKQAPV
+444 IISFQKQDPIA
-454 SFNQSLNL
+454 FNQSLNL
-462 FYTQNPKST
+462 FYTQSPKST

-498 STSQDPNDPSAVF
+498 STSSNPDDPSNIF
-511 VNENTLNIEQ
+511 INENALNIQQ

-527 NKLDA
+527 NKIDA
-532 KVDYYYQISNKS
+532 KIDYYFQVSNKS
-544 ILNLTVGNTNAFQ
+544 IFNVTLGNTNAFQ
-557 TYNSSILQILE
+557 SYNSSILQILE
-568 DNSVNPVEQTAYN
+568 GNTVNPIEQNAYN
-581 NDVRYTFNDVFLGV
+581 NDVRYNFNDLFLGL
-595 HYKFIVGKFTFNPG
+595 HYKFILGKFTFNPG
-609 FAIHQYNTNNQQ
+609 FSVHQYNTNNTQ
-621 FANPFQLNFTR
+621 FSTPFQLNFSR

-642 LKKSENVTYNFN
+642 LKKSENLTYNFN
-654 VRNGFNDV
+654 VKNGFNDV
-662 NSLVEGNIF
+662 NSLVEGYIF
-671 TNFNSIARGNA
+671 TNFNSIARGNS

-689 TSHRL
+689 TTHRL
-694 NYSKYNLYNFTTIFG
+694 AYSKYNLYNFVTIFG
-709 NIAYTTTKNPVVNGI
+709 NVAYTTTKNPVVNGI
-724 SFQSIYSTSDRL
+724 LFQSIYSTSDRL

-743 SVNGNLFYSKSFQK
+743 NLNGNLFYSKSFKK
-757 YYKATAGINASWN
+757 YYKVTGGINASWN
-770 KNFVLNRRVVNGNT
+770 KNFVLNRRLISGNV

-822 QASTRFTTQTPSV
+822 QAATLFTTQTPNV
-835 KLNYYFLNGLNI
+835 KLNYYFLNGLNV

-891 LLNTRSRLNNTFSVN
+891 LLNTRSRLNNTFNVN
-906 GFNANENIILP
+906 GYNANENVILP

>member
-1 MTNVSYSKTNSV
+1 MKKILLFIALVMGSISYG
-13 KKLYLFLF
+13 
-21 FCITSITYAQNIRLE
+21 QNIKVE
-36 GVIQDIGKS
+36 GVIQDISKA

-62 DGYAITTDK
+62 DAYAITTDK
-71 GKYVLNLKP
+71 GKYSLNLKP
-80 NTAYVIKLSY
+80 NSTYVIKLSY
-90 LGMQNKEVTV
+90 LGMQNKEITVVTKA
-100 TTLSENMV
+100 ENMM

-140 NADSFKTG
+140 NTDSFKTG

-168 GQVQVEGKKVAKLF
+168 GQVQVEGKKVTKLF
-182 VNGKPFMEGD
+182 VNGKPFMDGD

-203 AVDKIQVM
+203 AVDKVQVL

-243 WFGDVSGGLANDKGY
+243 WFGDVSAGLANDKGY
-258 IFNPKL
+258 IFNPKV

-278 LNTIGEVSLT
+278 LNNIGEVSLT
-288 SADFFRITGGARN
+288 SADFFRINGGARN

-327 ASDKFGAL
+327 ARDKFGTL
-335 NLNHS
+335 NINHS
-340 VSKKWTLLGFAAYSA
+340 VSKKWTLTGFAAYSS
-355 TFNQSITNSER
+355 TFNHSITNSDR

-381 RKNKTDSKNNAF
+381 RKNSTDSRNNAF
-393 IAKFGSKYK
+393 ISKVGSKYK
-402 ANDNFQLDYDAFF
+402 ANDNFQLDYDVFF

-423 DNSQT
+423 DNSQSN
-428 DFSSMNN
+428 FSSFAN
-435 GSMVSNSNT
+435 GNSFNSSNT
-444 VIAFQKQAPV
+444 VIAFQNQAPV

-462 FYTQNPKST
+462 FYTQNPKNT
-471 WVIEMQ
+471 WVIEVQ

-498 STSQDPNDPSAVF
+498 NSSQDPNDPSAVF
-511 VNENTLNIEQ
+511 VNENSLNIEQ

-527 NKLDA
+527 NKVDA
-532 KVDYYYQISNKS
+532 KADYYYQISNKS
-544 ILNLTVGNTNAFQ
+544 ILNVTAGNSNAFQ
-557 TYNSSILQILE
+557 TYNSSLLQILE
-568 DNSVNPVEQTAYN
+568 DKSVNSVEQSAYN
-581 NDVRYTFNDVFLGV
+581 NDVRYAFNDVFLGL

-609 FAIHQYNTNNQQ
+609 FSIHQYNTNNQQ
-621 FANPFQLNFTR
+621 FGTRYQLNFSR

-642 LKKSENVTYNFN
+642 LKKSENITYNFN
-654 VRNGFNDV
+654 VRNGFNDI
-662 NSLVEGNIF
+662 NSLVEGFIF
-671 TNFNSIARGNA
+671 TNFNSIARGNS
-682 QLENSLV
+682 QLQNSLV

-694 NYSKYNLYNFTTIFG
+694 NYAKYNLYNFTTIFG
-709 NIAYTTTKNPVVNGI
+709 NISYTTTKDPVVNGI

-743 SVNGNLFYSKSFQK
+743 NLNGNLFYSKSFKK
-757 YYKATAGINASWN
+757 YYKVTGGINAGWN
-770 KNFVLNRRVVNGNT
+770 KNFVLNRRVANGAT

-790 IENVNHG
+790 IENVNHS
-797 YNLALAT
+797 YNLAFAT

-822 QASTRFTTQTPSV
+822 QASNKFTTQTPTV
-835 KLNYYFLNGLNI
+835 KLNYYFLNGLNV
-847 NWDYSFNRFKNETTG
+847 NWDYSFNRFKNETSGLT
-862 VANNFKIMTASLNYI
+862 NDFEIMTASLNYI

-891 LLNTRSRLNNTFSVN
+891 LLNTRSRLNNSFSVN
-906 GFNANENIILP
+906 GFNANETIILP

>member
-1 MTNVSYSKTNSV
+1 M
-13 KKLYLFLF
+13 KKILLFISLVLS
-21 FCITSITYAQNIRLE
+21 SITYAQNIRLE

-52 MAVNQATKAM
+52 MAVNQTTKAM

-71 GKYVLNLKP
+71 GKYILNLKP

-90 LGMQNKEVTV
+90 LGMQNKEVTL
-100 TTLSENMV
+100 TTRSENML

-243 WFGDVSGGLANDKGY
+243 WFGDVSGGLANDEGY
-258 IFNPKL
+258 IFNPKI

-340 VSKKWTLLGFAAYSA
+340 VSKKWTLSGFAAYSS

-381 RKNKTDSKNNAF
+381 RKNKTDSRNNAF

-415 RKNDQQDV
+415 RKNDQQDA

-428 DFSSMNN
+428 NFSTMNN

-477 HQYEDED
+477 HQYENED

-498 STSQDPNDPSAVF
+498 RTSLDPNDPSAVF
-511 VNENTLNIEQ
+511 VNEKTLNIEQ

-544 ILNLTVGNTNAFQ
+544 VLNLTVGNTNAFQ
-557 TYNSSILQILE
+557 KYNSSILQILE
-568 DNSVNPVEQTAYN
+568 DNSVNPVEQAAYN

-609 FAIHQYNTNNQQ
+609 FSIHQYNTNNQQ
-621 FANPFQLNFTR
+621 FANPYQLNFTR

-642 LKKSENVTYNFN
+642 LKKSENLTYNFN

-662 NSLVEGNIF
+662 NSLVEGKIF
-671 TNFNSIARGNA
+671 TNFNSITRGNA

-689 TSHRL
+689 TSHSL

-709 NIAYTTTKNPVVNGI
+709 NIGYTTTKNPVVNGI

-736 NLDAENE
+736 NLDAENK

-770 KNFVLNRRVVNGNT
+770 KNFVLNRRIVGGNT

-822 QASTRFTTQTPSV
+822 QASNKFTTQTPSV

-847 NWDYSFNRFKNETTG
+847 NWDYSFNRFKNESTG
-862 VANNFKIMTASLNYI
+862 VPNNFKIMTASLNYI

-891 LLNTRSRLNNTFSVN
+891 LLNTKSRLNNTFSVN

>member
-1 MTNVSYSKTNSV
+1 MKKILLFIALVMGSISYG
-13 KKLYLFLF
+13 
-21 FCITSITYAQNIRLE
+21 QNIKVE
-36 GVIQDIGKS
+36 GVIQDISKA

-62 DGYAITTDK
+62 DAYAITTDK
-71 GKYVLNLKP
+71 GKYSLNLKP
-80 NTAYVIKLSY
+80 NSTYVIKLSY
-90 LGMQNKEVTV
+90 LGMQNKEITVVTKA
-100 TTLSENMV
+100 ENMM

-140 NADSFKTG
+140 NTDSFKTG

-168 GQVQVEGKKVAKLF
+168 GQVQVEGKKVTKLF
-182 VNGKPFMEGD
+182 VNGKPFMDGD

-203 AVDKIQVM
+203 AVDKVQVL

-243 WFGDVSGGLANDKGY
+243 WFGDVSAGLANDKGY
-258 IFNPKL
+258 IFNPKV

-278 LNTIGEVSLT
+278 LNNIGEVSLT
-288 SADFFRITGGARN
+288 SADFFRINGGARN

-327 ASDKFGAL
+327 ARDKFGTL
-335 NLNHS
+335 NINHS
-340 VSKKWTLLGFAAYSA
+340 VSKKWTLTGFAAYSS
-355 TFNQSITNSER
+355 TFNHSITNSDR

-381 RKNKTDSKNNAF
+381 RKNSTDSRNNAF
-393 IAKFGSKYK
+393 ISKVGSKYK
-402 ANDNFQLDYDAFF
+402 ANDNFQLDYDVFF

-423 DNSQT
+423 DNSQSN
-428 DFSSMNN
+428 FSSFAN
-435 GSMVSNSNT
+435 GNSFNSSNT
-444 VIAFQKQAPV
+444 VIAFQNQAPV

-462 FYTQNPKST
+462 FYTQNPKNT
-471 WVIEMQ
+471 WVIEVQ

-498 STSQDPNDPSAVF
+498 NSSQDPNDPSAVF
-511 VNENTLNIEQ
+511 VNENSLNIEQ

-527 NKLDA
+527 NKVDA
-532 KVDYYYQISNKS
+532 KADYYYQISNKS
-544 ILNLTVGNTNAFQ
+544 ILNVTAGNSNAFQ
-557 TYNSSILQILE
+557 TYNSSLLQILE
-568 DNSVNPVEQTAYN
+568 DKSVNSVEQSAYN
-581 NDVRYTFNDVFLGV
+581 NDVRYAFNDVFLGL

-609 FAIHQYNTNNQQ
+609 FSIHQYNTNNQQ
-621 FANPFQLNFTR
+621 FGTRYQLNFSR

-642 LKKSENVTYNFN
+642 LKKSENITYNFN
-654 VRNGFNDV
+654 VRNGFNDI
-662 NSLVEGNIF
+662 NSLVEGFIF
-671 TNFNSIARGNA
+671 TNFNSIARGNS
-682 QLENSLV
+682 QLQNSLV

-709 NIAYTTTKNPVVNGI
+709 NISYTTTKDPVVNGI

-743 SVNGNLFYSKSFQK
+743 NLNGNLFYSKSFKK
-757 YYKATAGINASWN
+757 YYKVTGGINAGWN
-770 KNFVLNRRVVNGNT
+770 KNFVLNRRVANGAT

-790 IENVNHG
+790 IENVNHS
-797 YNLALAT
+797 YNLAFAT

-822 QASTRFTTQTPSV
+822 QASNKFTTQTPTV
-835 KLNYYFLNGLNI
+835 KLNYYFLNGLNV
-847 NWDYSFNRFKNETTG
+847 NWDYSFNRFKNETSGLT
-862 VANNFKIMTASLNYI
+862 NDFEIMTASLNYI

-891 LLNTRSRLNNTFSVN
+891 LLNTRSRLNNSFSVN
-906 GFNANENIILP
+906 GFNANETIILP

>member
-1 MTNVSYSKTNSV
+1 MKNILLFVALVLGSISYS
-13 KKLYLFLF
+13 
-21 FCITSITYAQNIRLE
+21 QNVRFE
-36 GVIQDIGKS
+36 GIIQDVGKL

-62 DGYAITTDK
+62 DAYAITTDN

-80 NTAYVIKLSY
+80 NTPYVIKLSY
-90 LGMQNKEVTV
+90 LGMQNKEITIA
-100 TTLSENMV
+100 TQSENMI
-108 QNITMESGG
+108 QNVTMESGG

-192 TKLGSKNIPSD
+192 TKLGSKNIPAD
-203 AVDKIQVM
+203 AIDKVQVL

-243 WFGDVSGGLANDKGY
+243 WFGDVSGGLANNKGY

-278 LNTIGEVSLT
+278 LNNIGEVSLT

-301 TIGRSGTTLNLN
+301 TIGRSGTTLTVN

-327 ASDKFGAL
+327 ASDKFGTL
-335 NLNHS
+335 NINHS
-340 VSKKWTLLGFAAYSA
+340 VSKKWTLTGFAAYSS
-355 TFNQSITNSER
+355 TYNQSITNSER

-381 RKNKTDSKNNAF
+381 RKNRTDARNNAF
-393 IAKFGSKYK
+393 ISKLGSKYK
-402 ANDNFQLDYDAFF
+402 ANDNFQLDYDVFF

-423 DNSQT
+423 DNSQS
-428 DFSSMNN
+428 DFSSSAN
-435 GSMVSNSNT
+435 GTPFNSSNT
-444 VIAFQKQAPV
+444 VIAFQKQAPA

-498 STSQDPNDPSAVF
+498 SSSQDPNDPSAVF
-511 VNENTLNIEQ
+511 VNESSLNIEQ

-532 KVDYYYQISNKS
+532 KVDYYYQITNKS
-544 ILNLTVGNTNAFQ
+544 IFNVTAGNTNAFQ
-557 TYNSSILQILE
+557 SYNSSILQILQ
-568 DNSVNPVEQTAYN
+568 NNTINPVEEDAYN
-581 NDVRYTFNDVFLGV
+581 NDVRYSFNDVFLGL
-595 HYKFIVGKFTFNPG
+595 HYKFIAGKFTFNPG
-609 FAIHQYNTNNQQ
+609 FSIHQYNTNNTQ
-621 FANPFQLNFTR
+621 FGNPFQLNFSR

-642 LKKSENVTYNFN
+642 LRKSENLTYNFN
-654 VRNGFNDV
+654 VKNGFNDV
-662 NSLVEGNIF
+662 NSLVEGYIF
-671 TNFNSIARGNA
+671 ASFNSIARGNA
-682 QLENSLV
+682 QLENSLI

-694 NYSKYNLYNFTTIFG
+694 SYSKYNLYNFTTIFG
-709 NIAYTTTKNPVVNGI
+709 NVAYTTTKNPVVNGI
-724 SFQSIYSTSDRL
+724 LFQSIYSTSDRL

-743 SVNGNLFYSKSFQK
+743 NLNGNLFYSKSFQK
-757 YYKATAGINASWN
+757 YYKVTGGINASWN
-770 KNFVLNRRVVNGNT
+770 KNFVLNRRSLNGNT

-790 IENVNHG
+790 IENVNHS

-822 QASTRFTTQTPSV
+822 QAANSFTTQTPTV

-891 LLNTRSRLNNTFSVN
+891 LLDTKSRLNNTFSVN

>member
-1 MTNVSYSKTNSV
+1 MRKILVLTALVVVSIS
-13 KKLYLFLF
+13 
-21 FCITSITYAQNIRLE
+21 YAQNIRLE
-36 GVIQDIGKS
+36 GVVQDKEKLS
-45 PLEMANV
+45 LEMANV
-52 MAVNQATKAM
+52 MAVNQTTKAM
-62 DGYAITTDK
+62 DAYAITTDK
-71 GKYVLNLKP
+71 GKFSLNLKT
-80 NTAYVIKLSY
+80 NTTYVIKLSY

-100 TTLSENMV
+100 TTLAENMV

-140 NADSFKTG
+140 NTDSFKTG

-168 GQVQVEGKKVAKLF
+168 GQVQVEGKKVVKLF

-203 AVDKIQVM
+203 AVDKVQVL

-229 IALNIKLKKGKDKF
+229 IAINIKLKKGKDKF
-243 WFGDVSGGLANDKGY
+243 WFGDVSAGLANDKGY
-258 IFNPKL
+258 IFNPKI

-278 LNTIGEVSLT
+278 LNNIGEVSLT

-301 TIGRSGTTLNLN
+301 TIGRNGTTLTLN

-327 ASDKFGAL
+327 ASDKFGAI

-340 VSKKWTLLGFAAYSA
+340 VSKKWTLSGFAAYSS

-402 ANDNFQLDYDAFF
+402 ANDKFQLDYDAFF

-423 DNSQT
+423 DNSQSN
-428 DFSSMNN
+428 FSSINN

-444 VIAFQKQAPV
+444 VIAFQKQAPA
-454 SFNQSLNL
+454 SFNQSLNM
-462 FYTQNPKST
+462 FFTQNPKST
-471 WVIEMQ
+471 WVLEMQ

-498 STSQDPNDPSAVF
+498 ATSQNPNDPSAVF
-511 VNENTLNIEQ
+511 VNENALNIEQ

-532 KVDYYYQISNKS
+532 KIDYFYQISNKS
-544 ILNLTVGNTNAFQ
+544 ILNVTAGNTNAFQ
-557 TYNSSILQILE
+557 SYNSSILQILQ
-568 DNSVNPVEQTAYN
+568 DQTINPVEQAAYN
-581 NDVRYTFNDVFLGV
+581 NDVRYRFNDVFLGL

-609 FAIHQYNTNNQQ
+609 FSVHQYNTTNEQ
-621 FANPFQLNFTR
+621 FGNPFKLNFNR
-632 FLPDMFARWD
+632 LLPDMFARWD
-642 LKKSENVTYNFN
+642 LKKSENLTYNFN

-662 NSLVEGNIF
+662 NALVEGYVF
-671 TNFNSIARGNA
+671 TNFNSIARGNS
-682 QLENSLV
+682 QLENSLI

-709 NIAYTTTKNPVVNGI
+709 GIGYTTTKNPVVNGI
-724 SFQSIYSTSDRL
+724 LFQSIYSTSDRL

-743 SVNGNLFYSKSFQK
+743 SLNGNVFYSKSFQK
-757 YYKATAGINASWN
+757 YYKLTAGINANWSR
-770 KNFVLNRRVVNGNT
+770 NFVLNRRLVNGNT

-797 YNLALAT
+797 YNLAFAT
-804 QFKKYPNIDLGYR
+804 QFKKYPNVDLGYR

-822 QASTRFTTQTPSV
+822 QAANRFTTQTPTV
-835 KLNYYFLNGLNI
+835 KLNYYFLNGLNV
-847 NWDYSFNRFKNETTG
+847 NWDYAFNRFKNESTG
-862 VANNFKIMTASLNYI
+862 IANDFKIMTASLNYI
-877 KKDSKFEYRIQANN
+877 KKDAKFEYRIQANN
-891 LLNTRSRLNNTFSVN
+891 LLNTRSRLNNSFSVN

-922 ILKYNI
+922 IVKYNL

>member
-1 MTNVSYSKTNSV
+1 MLFFVSFSYS
-13 KKLYLFLF
+13 
-21 FCITSITYAQNIRLE
+21 QNIRFE
-36 GVIQDIGKS
+36 GLILDDKKM

-52 MAVNQATKAM
+52 MAVNQSTKAM
-62 DGYAITTDK
+62 DAYAITTDK
-71 GKYVLNLKP
+71 GKFVLNLKAK
-80 NTAYVIKLSY
+80 TDYIIKLSY
-90 LGMQNKEVTV
+90 IGMKNKEVAI
-100 TTLSENMV
+100 TTLAENLI
-108 QNITMESGG
+108 QNITMEAGG

-128 MPVSIKGDTIVY
+128 MPVSIKGDTIIY

-156 FKKLPGFEVMAD
+156 FKKLPGFEVLPD
-168 GQVQVEGKKVAKLF
+168 GQIQVEGKKVAKLF
-182 VNGKPFMEGD
+182 VDGKPFMEGD

-203 AVDKIQVM
+203 AVDKIQVL

-258 IFNPKL
+258 IINPKL

-278 LNTIGEVSLT
+278 FNNIGEVSLT

-301 TIGRSGTTLNLN
+301 TIGRSGTTLTLN

-327 ASDKFGAL
+327 ASDKFGTL
-335 NLNHS
+335 NINQS
-340 VSKKWTLLGFAAYSA
+340 FSKKWNVTGFAAYSS
-355 TFNQSITNSER
+355 TFNRSITNSER
-366 GIFEPNTTNIATLEN
+366 AIFQPNTTEIATLEN
-381 RKNKTDSKNNAF
+381 RNNRTDSRNNAF
-393 IAKFGSKYK
+393 ISKLGSKYK
-402 ANDNFQLDYDAFF
+402 ASDNFQLDYDVFF
-415 RKNDQQDV
+415 RKNGQEEN

-428 DFSSMNN
+428 NFNSINN
-435 GSMVSNSNT
+435 GVAFNSSNS
-444 VIAFQKQAPV
+444 VISIQKQDPIA
-454 SFNQSLNL
+454 FNQSLNL
-462 FYTQNPKST
+462 FYTQSPKST

-498 STSQDPNDPSAVF
+498 STSSNLDDPSNIF
-511 VNENTLNIEQ
+511 INENALNIQQ

-527 NKLDA
+527 NKIDA
-532 KVDYYYQISNKS
+532 KIDYYFQVSNKS
-544 ILNLTVGNTNAFQ
+544 IFNVTLGNTNAFQ
-557 TYNSSILQILE
+557 SYNSSILQILE
-568 DNSVNPVEQTAYN
+568 GNTVNPIEQNAYN
-581 NDVRYTFNDVFLGV
+581 NDVRYNFNDLFLGL
-595 HYKFIVGKFTFNPG
+595 HYKFISGKFTFNPG
-609 FAIHQYNTNNQQ
+609 FSVHQYNTNNTQ
-621 FANPFQLNFTR
+621 FSTPFQLNFSR

-642 LKKSENVTYNFN
+642 LKKSENLTYNFN
-654 VRNGFNDV
+654 VKNGFNDV
-662 NSLVEGNIF
+662 NSLVEGYIF
-671 TNFNSIARGNA
+671 TNFNSIARGNS

-689 TSHRL
+689 TTHRL
-694 NYSKYNLYNFTTIFG
+694 AYSKYNLYNFVTIFG
-709 NIAYTTTKNPVVNGI
+709 NVAYTTTKNPVVNGI
-724 SFQSIYSTSDRL
+724 LFQSIYSTSDRL

-743 SVNGNLFYSKSFQK
+743 NLNGNLFYSKSFKK
-757 YYKATAGINASWN
+757 YYKVTGGINASWN
-770 KNFVLNRRVVNGNT
+770 KNFVLNRRLIRGNV

-804 QFKKYPNIDLGYR
+804 QYKKYPNIDLGYR

-822 QASTRFTTQTPSV
+822 QAATLFTTQTPNV
-835 KLNYYFLNGLNI
+835 KLNYYFLNGLNV

-877 KKDSKFEYRIQANN
+877 KKDTKFEYRIQANN
-891 LLNTRSRLNNTFSVN
+891 LLNTRSRLNNTFNVN
-906 GFNANENIILP
+906 GYNASENVILP

>member
-1 MTNVSYSKTNSV
+1 MRKILVLIALVVVSIS
-13 KKLYLFLF
+13 
-21 FCITSITYAQNIRLE
+21 YAQNIRVE
-36 GVIQDIGKS
+36 GVVQDKAKL

-52 MAVNQATKAM
+52 MAVNQTTKAM
-62 DGYAITTDK
+62 DAYTITTDK
-71 GKYVLNLKP
+71 GKFTLNLKA
-80 NTAYVIKLSY
+80 NTTYVIKLSY
-90 LGMQNKEVTV
+90 LGMQNKEVTL
-100 TTLSENMV
+100 TTLAENME

-140 NADSFKTG
+140 NTDSFKTG

-168 GQVQVEGKKVAKLF
+168 GQVQVEGKKVSKLF

-203 AVDKIQVM
+203 AVDKVQVL

-229 IALNIKLKKGKDKF
+229 IAINIKLKKGKDKF
-243 WFGDVSGGLANDKGY
+243 WFGDVSAGLANDKGY
-258 IFNPKL
+258 IFNPKI

-278 LNTIGEVSLT
+278 LNNIGEVSLT
-288 SADFFRITGGARN
+288 SQDFFRITGGARN
-301 TIGRSGTTLNLN
+301 TIGRNGTTLTLN

-340 VSKKWTLLGFAAYSA
+340 VSKKWTLSGFAAYSS

-415 RKNDQQDV
+415 RKNDQQDI

-428 DFSSMNN
+428 NFSSMNN
-435 GSMVSNSNT
+435 GSMLSNSNT
-444 VIAFQKQAPV
+444 VIAFQKQAPA

-462 FYTQNPKST
+462 FFTQNPKST
-471 WVIEMQ
+471 WVLEMQ

-498 STSQDPNDPSAVF
+498 ATSQNPNDPSAVF
-511 VNENTLNIEQ
+511 INEKTLNIEQ
-521 SRFVKT
+521 SRFVTT

-532 KVDYYYQISNKS
+532 KIDYFYQISNKS
-544 ILNLTVGNTNAFQ
+544 ILNVTAGNTNAFQ
-557 TYNSSILQILE
+557 SYNSSILQILQ
-568 DNSVNPVEQTAYN
+568 DQTVNPVEQAAYN
-581 NDVRYTFNDVFLGV
+581 NDVRYRFNDVFLGL
-595 HYKFIVGKFTFNPG
+595 HYKFIAGKFTFNPG
-609 FAIHQYNTNNQQ
+609 FSVHQYNTTNEQ
-621 FANPFQLNFTR
+621 FGTPFRLNFNR
-632 FLPDMFARWD
+632 LLPDMFARWD
-642 LKKSENVTYNFN
+642 LKKSENLTYNFN
-654 VRNGFNDV
+654 VKNGFNDV
-662 NSLVEGNIF
+662 NALVEGYVF
-671 TNFNSIARGNA
+671 TNFNSIARGNS
-682 QLENSLV
+682 QLENSLI

-709 NIAYTTTKNPVVNGI
+709 GIGYTNTKNPVVNGI
-724 SFQSIYSTSDRL
+724 LFQSIYSTSDRL

-743 SVNGNLFYSKSFQK
+743 NLNGNAFYSKSFQK
-757 YYKATAGINASWN
+757 YYKLTAGINANWN
-770 KNFVLNRRVVNGNT
+770 RNFVLNRRLVNGNT

-797 YNLALAT
+797 YNLAFAT
-804 QFKKYPNIDLGYR
+804 QFKKYPNVDLGYR

-822 QASTRFTTQTPSV
+822 QAANRFTTQTPTV
-835 KLNYYFLNGLNI
+835 KLNYYFLNGLNV
-847 NWDYSFNRFKNETTG
+847 NWDYAFNRFKNEKTG
-862 VANNFKIMTASLNYI
+862 LANDFKIMTASLNYI
-877 KKDSKFEYRIQANN
+877 KKDAKFEYRIQANN
-891 LLNTRSRLNNTFSVN
+891 LLNTRSRLNNSFNVN

-922 ILKYNI
+922 VVKYNL

>member
-1 MTNVSYSKTNSV
+1 MKNILLFVALVLGSISYS
-13 KKLYLFLF
+13 
-21 FCITSITYAQNIRLE
+21 QNVRFE
-36 GVIQDIGKS
+36 GIIQDVGKL

-62 DGYAITTDK
+62 DAYAITTDN

-80 NTAYVIKLSY
+80 NTPYVIKLSY
-90 LGMQNKEVTV
+90 LGMQNKEITIA
-100 TTLSENMV
+100 TQSENMI
-108 QNITMESGG
+108 QNVTMESGG

-192 TKLGSKNIPSD
+192 TKLGSKNIPAD
-203 AVDKIQVM
+203 AIDKIQVL

-243 WFGDVSGGLANDKGY
+243 WFGDVSGGLANNKGY

-278 LNTIGEVSLT
+278 LNNIGEVSLT

-301 TIGRSGTTLNLN
+301 TIGRSGTTLTLN

-327 ASDKFGAL
+327 ASDKFGTL
-335 NLNHS
+335 NINHS
-340 VSKKWTLLGFAAYSA
+340 VSKKWTLTGFAAYSS
-355 TFNQSITNSER
+355 TYNQSITNSER

-381 RKNKTDSKNNAF
+381 RKNRTDARNNAF
-393 IAKFGSKYK
+393 ISKLGSKYK
-402 ANDNFQLDYDAFF
+402 ANDNFQLDYDVFF

-423 DNSQT
+423 DNSQS
-428 DFSSMNN
+428 DFSSSAN
-435 GSMVSNSNT
+435 GTPFNSSNT
-444 VIAFQKQAPV
+444 VIAFQKQAPA

-498 STSQDPNDPSAVF
+498 SSSQDPNDPSAVF
-511 VNENTLNIEQ
+511 VNESSLNIEQ

-532 KVDYYYQISNKS
+532 KVDYYYQITNKS
-544 ILNLTVGNTNAFQ
+544 IFNVTAGNTNAFQ
-557 TYNSSILQILE
+557 SYNSSILQILQ
-568 DNSVNPVEQTAYN
+568 NNTINPVEEDAYN
-581 NDVRYTFNDVFLGV
+581 NDVRYSFNDVFLGL
-595 HYKFIVGKFTFNPG
+595 HYKFIAGKFTFNPG
-609 FAIHQYNTNNQQ
+609 FSIHQYNTNNTQ
-621 FANPFQLNFTR
+621 FGNPFQLNFSR

-642 LKKSENVTYNFN
+642 LRKSENLTYNFN
-654 VRNGFNDV
+654 VKNGFNDV
-662 NSLVEGNIF
+662 NSLVEGYIF
-671 TNFNSIARGNA
+671 ASFNSIARGNA
-682 QLENSLV
+682 QLENSLI

-694 NYSKYNLYNFTTIFG
+694 SYSKYNLYNFTTIFG
-709 NIAYTTTKNPVVNGI
+709 NVAYTTTKNPVVNGI
-724 SFQSIYSTSDRL
+724 LFQSIYSTSDRL

-743 SVNGNLFYSKSFQK
+743 NLNGNLFYSKSFQK
-757 YYKATAGINASWN
+757 YYKVTGGINASWN
-770 KNFVLNRRVVNGNT
+770 KNFVLNRRLINGNT

-790 IENVNHG
+790 IENVNHS

-822 QASTRFTTQTPSV
+822 QAANSFTTQTPTV

-891 LLNTRSRLNNTFSVN
+891 LLNTKSRLNNTFSVN

>member
-1 MTNVSYSKTNSV
+1 MKNQ
-13 KKLYLFLF
+13 YLFLF
-21 FCITSITYAQNIRLE
+21 FFITSFSFAQSIKFEGLITDSKAT
-36 GVIQDIGKS
+36 G
-45 PLEMANV
+45 LEMANV
-52 MAVNQATKAM
+52 MAINKETKAM
-62 DGYAITTDK
+62 DAYAITNDK
-71 GKYVLNLKP
+71 GKFLLNLKP
-80 NTAYVIKLSY
+80 NTAYNIKISY
-90 LGMQNKEVTV
+90 LGMQNKELEIT
-100 TTLSENMV
+100 TTLENS
-108 QNITMESGG
+108 IKSIALEEGG

-140 NADSFKTG
+140 NTDSFKTG

-168 GQVQVEGKKVAKLF
+168 GQVQVEGKKVTKLF
-182 VNGKPFMEGD
+182 VNGKPFMDGD

-203 AVDKIQVM
+203 AVDKVQVL

-243 WFGDVSGGLANDKGY
+243 WFGDVSAGLANDKGY
-258 IFNPKL
+258 IFNPKV

-278 LNTIGEVSLT
+278 LNNIGEVSLT
-288 SADFFRITGGARN
+288 SADFFRINGGARN
-301 TIGRSGTTLNLN
+301 TIGRSGTSLNLN

-327 ASDKFGAL
+327 ANDKFGTL
-335 NLNHS
+335 NVNHS
-340 VSKKWTLLGFAAYSA
+340 VSKKWTLIGFAAYSS
-355 TFNQSITNSER
+355 TFNQSITNSDR

-381 RKNKTDSKNNAF
+381 RKNKTDSRNNAF
-393 IAKFGSKYK
+393 ISKVGSKYK
-402 ANDNFQLDYDAFF
+402 ANDNFQLDYDVFF

-423 DNSQT
+423 NNSQSN
-428 DFSSMNN
+428 FSSFAN
-435 GSMVSNSNT
+435 GSSFSSSNT
-444 VIAFQKQAPV
+444 VIAFQNQAPV

-471 WVIEMQ
+471 WVIEIQ

-498 STSQDPNDPSAVF
+498 SSSQDPNDPSAVF
-511 VNENTLNIEQ
+511 VNENSLNIEQ

-527 NKLDA
+527 NKVDA
-532 KVDYYYQISNKS
+532 KADYYYQISNKS
-544 ILNLTVGNTNAFQ
+544 ILNVTAGNSNAFQ
-557 TYNSSILQILE
+557 TYNSSLLQILE
-568 DNSVNPVEQTAYN
+568 DKSVNSVEQAAYN
-581 NDVRYTFNDVFLGV
+581 NDVRYAFNDVFLGL
-595 HYKFIVGKFTFNPG
+595 HYKFMVGKFTFNPG
-609 FAIHQYNTNNQQ
+609 FSVHQYNTNNQQ
-621 FANPFQLNFTR
+621 LGNPYQLNFSR

-642 LKKSENVTYNFN
+642 LKKSENITYNFN
-654 VRNGFNDV
+654 VQNGFNDI
-662 NSLVEGNIF
+662 NSLVEGYIF
-671 TNFNSIARGNA
+671 TNFNSIVKGNS
-682 QLENSLV
+682 QLQNSLV

-709 NIAYTTTKNPVVNGI
+709 NISYTTTKDPVVNGI

-743 SVNGNLFYSKSFQK
+743 NLNGNLFYSKSFKK
-757 YYKATAGINASWN
+757 YYKLTGGVNASWN
-770 KNFVLNRRVVNGNT
+770 KNFVLNRRVTSGT
-784 QEFIQG
+784 AQEFIQG
-790 IENVNHG
+790 IENVNHS
-797 YNLALAT
+797 YNLAFAT

-822 QASTRFTTQTPSV
+822 QASNKFITQTPTV
-835 KLNYYFLNGLNI
+835 KLNYYFLNGLNV
-847 NWDYSFNRFKNETTG
+847 NWDYSFNRFKNETSGLT
-862 VANNFKIMTASLNYI
+862 NDFEIMTASLNYI

-891 LLNTRSRLNNTFSVN
+891 LLNTRSRLNNSFSVN
-906 GFNANENIILP
+906 GFNANETIILP

>member
-1 MTNVSYSKTNSV
+1 MRKILVLIALVVVSIS
-13 KKLYLFLF
+13 
-21 FCITSITYAQNIRLE
+21 YAQNIRVE
-36 GVIQDIGKS
+36 GVVQDKAKL

-52 MAVNQATKAM
+52 MAVNQTTKAM
-62 DGYAITTDK
+62 DAYTITTDK
-71 GKYVLNLKP
+71 GKFTLNLKA
-80 NTAYVIKLSY
+80 NTTYVIKLSY
-90 LGMQNKEVTV
+90 LGMQNKEVTL
-100 TTLSENMV
+100 TTLAENME

-140 NADSFKTG
+140 NTDSFKTG

-168 GQVQVEGKKVAKLF
+168 GQVQVEGKKVSKLF

-203 AVDKIQVM
+203 AVDKVQLL

-229 IALNIKLKKGKDKF
+229 IAINIKLKKGKDKF
-243 WFGDVSGGLANDKGY
+243 WFGDVSAGLANDKGY
-258 IFNPKL
+258 IFNPKI

-278 LNTIGEVSLT
+278 LNNIGEVSLT
-288 SADFFRITGGARN
+288 SQDFFRITGGARN
-301 TIGRSGTTLNLN
+301 TIGRNGTTLTLN

-340 VSKKWTLLGFAAYSA
+340 VSKKWTLSGFAAYSS

-415 RKNDQQDV
+415 RKNDQQDI

-428 DFSSMNN
+428 NFSSMNN
-435 GSMVSNSNT
+435 GSMLSNSNT
-444 VIAFQKQAPV
+444 VIAFQKQAPA

-462 FYTQNPKST
+462 FFTQNPKST
-471 WVIEMQ
+471 WVLEMQ

-498 STSQDPNDPSAVF
+498 ATSQNPNDPSAVF
-511 VNENTLNIEQ
+511 INEKTLNIEQ
-521 SRFVKT
+521 SRFVTT

-532 KVDYYYQISNKS
+532 KIDYFYQISNKS
-544 ILNLTVGNTNAFQ
+544 ILNVTAGNTNAFQ
-557 TYNSSILQILE
+557 SYNSSILQILQ
-568 DNSVNPVEQTAYN
+568 DQTVNPVEQAAYN
-581 NDVRYTFNDVFLGV
+581 NDVRYRFNDVFLGL
-595 HYKFIVGKFTFNPG
+595 HYKFIAGKFTFNPG
-609 FAIHQYNTNNQQ
+609 FSVHQYNTTNEQ
-621 FANPFQLNFTR
+621 FGTPFRLNFNR
-632 FLPDMFARWD
+632 LLPDMFARWD
-642 LKKSENVTYNFN
+642 LKKSENLTYNFN
-654 VRNGFNDV
+654 VKNGFNDV
-662 NSLVEGNIF
+662 NALVEGYVF
-671 TNFNSIARGNA
+671 TNFNSIARGNS
-682 QLENSLV
+682 QLENSLI

-709 NIAYTTTKNPVVNGI
+709 GIGYTNTKNPVVNGI
-724 SFQSIYSTSDRL
+724 LFQSIYSTSDRL

-743 SVNGNLFYSKSFQK
+743 NLNGNAFYSKSFQK
-757 YYKATAGINASWN
+757 YYKLTAGINANWN
-770 KNFVLNRRVVNGNT
+770 RNFVLNRRLVNGNT

-797 YNLALAT
+797 YNLAFAT
-804 QFKKYPNIDLGYR
+804 QFKKYPNVDLGYR

-822 QASTRFTTQTPSV
+822 QAANRFTTQTPTV
-835 KLNYYFLNGLNI
+835 KLNYYFLNGLNV
-847 NWDYSFNRFKNETTG
+847 NWDYAFNRFKNEKTG
-862 VANNFKIMTASLNYI
+862 LANDFKIMTASLNYI
-877 KKDSKFEYRIQANN
+877 KKDAKFEYRIQANN
-891 LLNTRSRLNNTFSVN
+891 LLNTRSRLNNSFSVN

-922 ILKYNI
+922 VVKYNL

>member
-1 MTNVSYSKTNSV
+1 M
-13 KKLYLFLF
+13 KKILLFIAL
-21 FCITSITYAQNIRLE
+21 ILASITYAQNIRFE
-36 GVIQDIGKS
+36 GIIQDIGKS

-52 MAVNQATKAM
+52 MAVNQTTKAM
-62 DGYAITTDK
+62 DSYAITTDK
-71 GKYVLNLKP
+71 GKFILNLKAK
-80 NTAYVIKLSY
+80 TTYVIKLSY
-90 LGMQNKEVTV
+90 LGMQNKEITI
-100 TTLSENMV
+100 TTQSENMV

-117 IELDGVEIVRE
+117 IELNGVEIVRE

-156 FKKLPGFEVMAD
+156 FKKLPGFEVMSD

-243 WFGDVSGGLANDKGY
+243 WFGDISGGLANDKGY

-278 LNTIGEVSLT
+278 LNNIGEVSLT

-340 VSKKWTLLGFAAYSA
+340 VSKKWTLSGFAAYSS

-471 WVIEMQ
+471 WVVEMQ

-544 ILNLTVGNTNAFQ
+544 ILNVTAGNTNAFQ

-568 DNSVNPVEQTAYN
+568 DKSVNQVEQAAYR
-581 NDVRYTFNDVFLGV
+581 NDVRYTFNDLFLGV

-609 FAIHQYNTNNQQ
+609 FSIHQYNTNNQQ
-621 FANPFQLNFTR
+621 FANPYQLNFTR

-662 NSLVEGNIF
+662 NSLVEGYIF

-797 YNLALAT
+797 YSLALAT

-817 INFSE
+817 INFSD

-847 NWDYSFNRFKNETTG
+847 NWDYSLNRFKNETTG

-906 GFNANENIILP
+906 GFNANETVILP

>member
-1 MTNVSYSKTNSV
+1 M
-13 KKLYLFLF
+13 KKIFLFLLLF
-21 FCITSITYAQNIRLE
+21 ACSVSFAQTVKLE
-36 GVIQDIGKS
+36 GLVTDSKS
-45 PLEMANV
+45 GVLEMANV
-52 MAVNQATKAM
+52 MAVNQTTKAM
-62 DGYAITTDK
+62 DAYAITTDK
-71 GKYVLNLKP
+71 GKYVLNLKS
-80 NTAYVIKLSY
+80 NTNYVIKLSY
-90 LGMQNKEVTV
+90 LGMQNKEITVVTKA
-100 TTLSENMV
+100 ENMM

-140 NADSFKTG
+140 NTDSFKTG

-168 GQVQVEGKKVAKLF
+168 GQVQVEGKKVTKLF
-182 VNGKPFMEGD
+182 VNGKPFMDGD

-203 AVDKIQVM
+203 AVDKVQVL

-219 MKGLENNNDD
+219 MKGLDNNNDD

-243 WFGDVSGGLANDKGY
+243 WFGDVSAGLANDKGY
-258 IFNPKL
+258 IFNPKV

-278 LNTIGEVSLT
+278 LNNIGEVSLT
-288 SADFFRITGGARN
+288 SADFFRINGGARN
-301 TIGRSGTTLNLN
+301 TIGRSGTSLNLN

-327 ASDKFGAL
+327 ANDKFGTL
-335 NLNHS
+335 NVNHS
-340 VSKKWTLLGFAAYSA
+340 VSKKWTLTGFAAYSS
-355 TFNQSITNSER
+355 TFNQSITNSDR

-381 RKNKTDSKNNAF
+381 RKNKTDSRNNAF
-393 IAKFGSKYK
+393 ISKVGSKYK
-402 ANDNFQLDYDAFF
+402 ANDNFQLDYDVFF

-423 DNSQT
+423 NNSQSN
-428 DFSSMNN
+428 FSSFAN
-435 GSMVSNSNT
+435 GSSFSSSNT
-444 VIAFQKQAPV
+444 VMAFQNQAPV

-471 WVIEMQ
+471 WVIEVQ

-498 STSQDPNDPSAVF
+498 SSSQDPNDPSAVF
-511 VNENTLNIEQ
+511 VNENSLNIEQ

-527 NKLDA
+527 NKVDA
-532 KVDYYYQISNKS
+532 KADYYYQISNKS
-544 ILNLTVGNTNAFQ
+544 ILNVTAGNSNAFQ
-557 TYNSSILQILE
+557 TYNSSLLQILE
-568 DNSVNPVEQTAYN
+568 DKSVNPVEQAAYN
-581 NDVRYTFNDVFLGV
+581 NDVRYAFNDVFLGL
-595 HYKFIVGKFTFNPG
+595 HYKFMVGKFTFNPG
-609 FAIHQYNTNNQQ
+609 FSVHQYNTNNQQ
-621 FANPFQLNFTR
+621 LGNPYQLNFSR

-642 LKKSENVTYNFN
+642 LKKSENITYNFN
-654 VRNGFNDV
+654 VQNGFNDI
-662 NSLVEGNIF
+662 NSLVEGYIF
-671 TNFNSIARGNA
+671 TNFNSIAKGNS
-682 QLENSLV
+682 QLQNSLV

-709 NIAYTTTKNPVVNGI
+709 NISYTTTKDPVVNGI

-743 SVNGNLFYSKSFQK
+743 NLNGNLFYSKSFKK
-757 YYKATAGINASWN
+757 YYKVTGGVNASWN
-770 KNFVLNRRVVNGNT
+770 KNFVLNRRVANGTT

-790 IENVNHG
+790 IENVNHS
-797 YNLALAT
+797 YNLAFAT

-822 QASTRFTTQTPSV
+822 QASNRFTTQTPTV
-835 KLNYYFLNGLNI
+835 KLNYYFLNGLNV

-862 VANNFKIMTASLNYI
+862 LTNDFEIMTASLNYI

-891 LLNTRSRLNNTFSVN
+891 LLNTRSRLNNSFSVN
-906 GFNANENIILP
+906 GFNANETIILP

>member
-1 MTNVSYSKTNSV
+1 MKKILLFIALVLGSISYG
-13 KKLYLFLF
+13 
-21 FCITSITYAQNIRLE
+21 QNIKVE
-36 GVIQDIGKS
+36 GVIQDINKA

-52 MAVNQATKAM
+52 MAVNQTTKAM
-62 DGYAITTDK
+62 DAYAITTDK

-80 NTAYVIKLSY
+80 NTTYVIKLSY
-90 LGMQNKEVTV
+90 LGMQNKEITV
-100 TTLSENMV
+100 ATKAENMM

-140 NADSFKTG
+140 NTDSFKTG

-168 GQVQVEGKKVAKLF
+168 GQVQVEGKRVTKLF

-203 AVDKIQVM
+203 AVDKVQVL

-243 WFGDVSGGLANDKGY
+243 WFGDVSAGLANDKGY
-258 IFNPKL
+258 IFNPKV

-278 LNTIGEVSLT
+278 LNNIGEVSLT
-288 SADFFRITGGARN
+288 SADFFRINGGARN
-301 TIGRSGTTLNLN
+301 TIGRSGTSLNLN

-327 ASDKFGAL
+327 ANDKFGTL
-335 NLNHS
+335 NVNHS
-340 VSKKWTLLGFAAYSA
+340 VSKKWTLTGFAAYSS
-355 TFNQSITNSER
+355 TFNQSITNSDR

-381 RKNKTDSKNNAF
+381 RKNKTDSRNNAF
-393 IAKFGSKYK
+393 ISKVGSKYK
-402 ANDNFQLDYDAFF
+402 ANDNFQLDYDVFF

-423 DNSQT
+423 NNSQSN
-428 DFSSMNN
+428 FSSFAN
-435 GSMVSNSNT
+435 GISFSSSNT
-444 VIAFQKQAPV
+444 VMAFQNQAPV

-471 WVIEMQ
+471 WVIEVQ

-498 STSQDPNDPSAVF
+498 SSSQDPNDPSAVF
-511 VNENTLNIEQ
+511 VNENSLNIEQ
-521 SRFVKT
+521 SRFVRT
-527 NKLDA
+527 NKVDA
-532 KVDYYYQISNKS
+532 KADYYYQISNKS
-544 ILNLTVGNTNAFQ
+544 ILNVTAGNSNAFQ
-557 TYNSSILQILE
+557 TYNSSLLQILE
-568 DNSVNPVEQTAYN
+568 DKSVNPVEQAAYN
-581 NDVRYTFNDVFLGV
+581 NDVRYAFNDVFLGL
-595 HYKFIVGKFTFNPG
+595 HYKFMVGKFTFNPG
-609 FAIHQYNTNNQQ
+609 FSVHQYNTNNQQ
-621 FANPFQLNFTR
+621 SGTPYQLNFSR
-632 FLPDMFARWD
+632 FLPDMFVRWD
-642 LKKSENVTYNFN
+642 LKKSENITYNYN
-654 VRNGFNDV
+654 VQNGFNDI
-662 NSLVEGNIF
+662 NSLVEGYIF
-671 TNFNSIARGNA
+671 TNFNSIAKGNS
-682 QLENSLV
+682 QLQNSLV

-709 NIAYTTTKNPVVNGI
+709 NISYTTTKDPVVNGI

-743 SVNGNLFYSKSFQK
+743 NLNGNLFYSKSFKK
-757 YYKATAGINASWN
+757 YYKVTGGINAGWN
-770 KNFVLNRRVVNGNT
+770 KNFVLNRRVANGAT

-790 IENVNHG
+790 IENVNHS
-797 YNLALAT
+797 YNLAFAT

-822 QASTRFTTQTPSV
+822 QASNKFTTQTPTV
-835 KLNYYFLNGLNI
+835 KLNYYFLNGLNV
-847 NWDYSFNRFKNETTG
+847 NWDYSFNRFKNETSGLT
-862 VANNFKIMTASLNYI
+862 NDFEIMTTSLNYI

-891 LLNTRSRLNNTFSVN
+891 LLNTRSRLNNSFSVN
-906 GFNANENIILP
+906 GFNANETIILP

>member
-1 MTNVSYSKTNSV
+1 MRKILVFIALIAVSIS
-13 KKLYLFLF
+13 
-21 FCITSITYAQNIRLE
+21 YAQNIKLE
-36 GVIQDIGKS
+36 GLVQDKQNI

-52 MAVNQATKAM
+52 MAVNQTTKAM
-62 DGYAITTDK
+62 DAYAITTDK
-71 GKYVLNLKP
+71 GKFILNLKP
-80 NTAYVIKLSY
+80 NTTYVLKLSY

-100 TTLSENMV
+100 ATLTQNMV
-108 QNITMESGG
+108 QNITMEAGG

-140 NADSFKTG
+140 NTDSFKTG

-156 FKKLPGFEVMAD
+156 FKKLPGFEVTGD
-168 GQVQVEGKKVAKLF
+168 GQVQVEGKKVTKLF
-182 VNGKPFMEGD
+182 VDGKPFMEGD

-203 AVDKIQVM
+203 AVDKVQVL

-229 IALNIKLKKGKDKF
+229 IAINIKLKKGKDKF

-258 IFNPKL
+258 IFNPKV

-278 LNTIGEVSLT
+278 FNNIGEVSLT
-288 SADFFRITGGARN
+288 SADFFRINGGARN
-301 TIGRSGTTLNLN
+301 TIGRNGTSLTLN

-327 ASDKFGAL
+327 ASDKFGTI
-335 NLNHS
+335 NINHS
-340 VSKKWTLLGFAAYSA
+340 VSKKWTLSGFAAYSA

-381 RKNKTDSKNNAF
+381 RKNNTESRNNAF
-393 IAKFGSKYK
+393 ISKFGSKYK
-402 ANDNFQLDYDAFF
+402 ANENFQLDYDAFF

-428 DFSSMNN
+428 NFTSTSNGNTVTNN
-435 GSMVSNSNT
+435 NT
-444 VIAFQKQAPV
+444 VIAFQKQAPA
-454 SFNQSLNL
+454 SFNQSLNM

-471 WVIEMQ
+471 WVLEMQ

-498 STSQDPNDPSAVF
+498 ASSTNPNDPSAVF
-511 VNENTLNIEQ
+511 VNENALNIQQ

-532 KVDYYYQISNKS
+532 KVDYFYQISNKS
-544 ILNLTVGNTNAFQ
+544 ILNVTAGNTNAYQ
-557 TYNSSILQILE
+557 SYNSSILQILQ
-568 DNSVNPVEQTAYN
+568 DNSVNPVEQAAYN
-581 NDVRYTFNDVFLGV
+581 NDVRYLFNDAFIGL
-595 HYKFIVGKFTFNPG
+595 HYKFIRGKFTFNPG
-609 FAIHQYNTNNQQ
+609 FSLHQYNTSNEQ
-621 FANPFQLNFTR
+621 FASPFKLNFTR
-632 FLPDMFARWD
+632 LLPDMFARWD

-654 VRNGFNDV
+654 MRNGFNDV
-662 NSLVEGNIF
+662 NALVEGFIF
-671 TNFNSIARGNA
+671 TNFNSLSRGNA

-694 NYSKYNLYNFTTIFG
+694 NYSKYNLYNFTTIFA
-709 NIAYTTTKNPVVNGI
+709 NISYTTTKDPVVNGV

-743 SVNGNLFYSKSFQK
+743 NLNGNLFYSKSFKK
-757 YYKATAGINASWN
+757 YYKVTAGANAGWN
-770 KNFVLNRRVVNGNT
+770 RNFVLNRRVQGGVT

-790 IENVNHG
+790 IENVNHS
-797 YNLALAT
+797 YNLAFAT
-804 QFKKYPNIDLGYR
+804 QFKKYPNVDLGYR
-817 INFSE
+817 VNFSE
-822 QASTRFTTQTPSV
+822 QAANKFTTQTPTV
-835 KLNYYFLNGLNI
+835 KLNYYFLNGLNV
-847 NWDYSFNRFKNETTG
+847 NWDYAFNRFKNETNG
-862 VANNFKIMTASLNYI
+862 VSNDFEIMTASLNYI
-877 KKDSKFEYRIQANN
+877 KKDAKFEYRIQANN
-891 LLNTRSRLNNTFSVN
+891 LLNTRSRLNNSFSVN

-922 ILKYNI
+922 IVKYNL

>member
-1 MTNVSYSKTNSV
+1 M
-13 KKLYLFLF
+13 KKILLFIAL
-21 FCITSITYAQNIRLE
+21 ILVTITYAQNIRFE
-36 GVIQDIGKS
+36 GIIQDIGKS

-71 GKYVLNLKP
+71 GKFILNLKAK
-80 NTAYVIKLSY
+80 TTYVIKLSY
-90 LGMQNKEVTV
+90 LGMQNKEITI
-100 TTLSENMV
+100 TTESENMV

-117 IELDGVEIVRE
+117 IELNGVEIVRE

-156 FKKLPGFEVMAD
+156 FKKLPGFEVMSD

-243 WFGDVSGGLANDKGY
+243 WFGDISGGLANDKGY

-278 LNTIGEVSLT
+278 LNNIGEVSLT

-340 VSKKWTLLGFAAYSA
+340 VSKKWTLSGFAAYSS

-544 ILNLTVGNTNAFQ
+544 ILNLTAGNTNAFQ

-568 DNSVNPVEQTAYN
+568 DNSVNQVEQAAYR

-609 FAIHQYNTNNQQ
+609 FSIHQYNTNNQQ
-621 FANPFQLNFTR
+621 FANPYQLNFTR

-662 NSLVEGNIF
+662 NSLVEGYIF

-770 KNFVLNRRVVNGNT
+770 KNFVLNRRVLNGNT

-817 INFSE
+817 INFSD

-906 GFNANENIILP
+906 GFNANETVILP

>member
-1 MTNVSYSKTNSV
+1 M
-13 KKLYLFLF
+13 KKILL
-21 FCITSITYAQNIRLE
+21 CIALILASITYAQNIRLE
-36 GVIQDIGKS
+36 GVVQDIGKS

-71 GKYVLNLKP
+71 GKYILDLKP
-80 NTAYVIKLSY
+80 KTAYVIKLSY
-90 LGMQNKEVTV
+90 LGMQNKELTI
-100 TTLSENMV
+100 TTQSENMV
-108 QNITMESGG
+108 QNITMEAGG

-168 GQVQVEGKKVAKLF
+168 GQIQVEGKKVAKLF

-340 VSKKWTLLGFAAYSA
+340 VSKKWTLSGFAAYSA

-381 RKNKTDSKNNAF
+381 RKNKTDSRNNAF

-402 ANDNFQLDYDAFF
+402 ANDNFQVDYDAFF

-428 DFSSMNN
+428 NFSTMNN
-435 GSMVSNSNT
+435 GSIVSNSNT

-471 WVIEMQ
+471 WVLEMQ

-511 VNENTLNIEQ
+511 VNEKSLNIEQ

-527 NKLDA
+527 NKVDA
-532 KVDYYYQISNKS
+532 KVDYFYQISNKS
-544 ILNLTVGNTNAFQ
+544 ILNVTLGNTSAFQ
-557 TYNSSILQILE
+557 TYKSSILQILQ
-568 DNSVNPVEQTAYN
+568 DNSVNPIEQDSYN
-581 NDVRYTFNDVFLGV
+581 NNVRYTFNDVFLGL
-595 HYKFIVGKFTFNPG
+595 HYKFIAGKFTFNPG
-609 FAIHQYNTNNQQ
+609 FSVHQYNTNNQQ
-621 FANPFQLNFTR
+621 FGIPFQLNFSR

-654 VRNGFNDV
+654 VKNGFNDV
-662 NSLVEGNIF
+662 NSLVEGYIF

-694 NYSKYNLYNFTTIFG
+694 NYSKYNLYNFTTIFA
-709 NIAYTTTKNPVVNGI
+709 NVAYTTTKNPVVNGVL
-724 SFQSIYSTSDRL
+724 FQSIYSTSDSL

-743 SVNGNLFYSKSFQK
+743 ILNGNLFYSRSFQK
-757 YYKATAGINASWN
+757 YYKITGGINAGWN
-770 KNFVLNRRVVNGNT
+770 KNFVLNRRVVNGNR

-790 IENVNHG
+790 IENVNHS
-797 YNLALAT
+797 YNLALST
-804 QFKKYPNIDLGYR
+804 QFKKYPNLDLGYR
-817 INFSE
+817 INFSA
-822 QASTRFTTQTPSV
+822 QASNKFTTQTPTV

-847 NWDYSFNRFKNETTG
+847 NWDYSFNRFKNETAG

-891 LLNTRSRLNNTFSVN
+891 LLNTKSRLNNTFSVN
-906 GFNANENIILP
+906 GFNTNENIILP

-922 ILKYNI
+922 IFKYNI